1 MKGIKNIQYQSGVG
15 QIFRLEVLTGKYAGI
30 HEIQEP
36 DGFDALDISIDVNE
50 EYYNIDN
57 FILGETSKIKI
68 LEYNDKHTFDIIKG
82 VYDEQGGDGQ
92 IIFRWY
98 VVHNGTEKDILGEGF
113 EINLNK
119 YQLNYENSQRVIE
132 CEIKKREAQNKFYTR
147 EDTTINLFAKKNLD
161 ENQIDP
167 IGSREIVLKAEE
179 EKVETSWWMDGE
191 TDSNRNWFNYM
202 GPRVVDVN
210 VYPVGLRKP
219 IYRLINKPFP
229 LFNLSSEIKQ
239 IGQNFDKYGG
249 HFVAGE
255 DNSEESNSGKNHSG
269 GGNSWI
275 EAPDNSW
282 ISTKKTIV
290 EYVGVPAALKNEQ
303 WPLLNT
309 ELSHTNVTLSISNI
323 NFKARKIVKFDPRY
337 INTIEKAKP
346 LSFHMMAEIEYGGG
360 GINQRHTLHLASSEP
375 LEGTD
380 FGHIQFNNKQ
390 FDLGDIPA
398 GSKVW
403 VYLHFPEGI
412 EQSQFYFG
420 RTDSAITISSSI
432 DKLGRKSR
440 VVSLFDAIDK
450 VAENYSDGQIRLVSN
465 ILSDGGKYAN
475 QYVATGAFLR
485 GVANI
490 FLGEEKINT
499 SFKSLFY
506 EGAAPLLAL
515 GFDVIENRLIVEDID
530 YFFKDVQA
538 YDLTNKDFVQEN
550 LTIENDKDIS
560 YNNLIF
566 GTKKYSTKK
575 KGDIFNF
582 NTKMECSTP
591 IKSVKKKLD
600 KTTGFIIDEYKI
612 QDLLDDTND
621 NTNDNDD
628 DLVLIDTIT
637 GSYVDSGSF
646 PDVVHSDAGG
656 VLTLT
661 ASKSPWDTLPF
672 KVGDKIKIVE
682 GLNVGEYTILAI
694 KSHTLTLDKRVGIEQ
709 GTILTKIEHTLT
721 DVIKNRNATATDGFI
736 SAEGVKNKRTAVN
749 LYHNPK
755 YHMKRWFPLF
765 GGGLSKKTNGENIIV
780 TNYKNNGKIEVEP
793 DTDKIPHLPSEVDVL
808 NENISLERLRKSS
821 RVLFGTENIE
831 VTLTNVSFEEF
842 YNLYNRWRIG
852 EDVYT
857 GEKIP
862 SRGYIDVYIGGET
875 YSIYPFGTEAL
886 QYDKG
891 ANELTI
897 KGKIK
902 NSKWGRKIF
911 DKTFDDTFE

>member
-1 MKGIKNIQYQSGVG
+1 MKGIKNIQYQSGIG
-15 QIFRLEVLTGKYAGI
+15 QIFRLEVLTGKYEGI

-36 DGFDALDISIDVNE
+36 DGFDALDISVDVNE

-68 LEYNDKHTFDIIKG
+68 LEYNDKEAFNIIKG

-92 IIFRWY
+92 ILFRWY
-98 VVHNGTEKDILGEGF
+98 VVHNGVEKDILGEGF

-161 ENQIDP
+161 ENPIQP
-167 IGSREIVLKAEE
+167 IGSQEIVLKAEVSE
-179 EKVETSWWMDGE
+179 LGAFWWMNDYG
-191 TDSNRNWFNYM
+191 DNYDWYNPKKMISNKNLDPWTRY
-202 GPRVVDVN
+202 RKLVSN
-210 VYPVGLRKP
+210 VKYKMPL
-219 IYRLINKPFP
+219 YP
-229 LFNLSSEIKQ
+229 LFPIFNKHEDSKLGEEIPVFGGDWQASLMREEMQDPSWTSEDPRYVYESGEVKY
-239 IGQNFDKYGG
+239 IGQNVLFRTRHD
-249 HFVAGE
+249 
-255 DNSEESNSGKNHSG
+255 
-269 GGNSWI
+269 
-275 EAPDNSW
+275 
-282 ISTKKTIV
+282 
-290 EYVGVPAALKNEQ
+290 L
-303 WPLLNT
+303 
-309 ELSHTNVTLSISNI
+309 TNVVFSISNLH
-323 NFKARKIVKFDPRY
+323 FKARSYTHKKNYNPLYHTDDKAYRENFKHYPFHLVLFIDRPQGGHTIVLKSSKDSD
-337 INTIEKAKP
+337 INN
-346 LSFHMMAEIEYGGG
+346 Y
-360 GINQRHTLHLASSEP
+360 SEMNIVND
-375 LEGTD
+375 EWAIG
-380 FGHIQFNNKQ
+380 
-390 FDLGDIPA
+390 DLPA
-398 GSKVW
+398 GSEVKISIAPQDDIKNKEFIITSKV
-403 VYLHFPEGI
+403 
-412 EQSQFYFG
+412 S
-420 RTDSAITISSSI
+420 RTSLKISSSI
-432 DKLGRKSR
+432 DKLGRKSK

-450 VAENYSDGQIRLVSN
+450 VAENYSDGKIRLKST
-465 ILSDGGKYAN
+465 ILSEGGKYAN
-475 QYVATGAFLR
+475 QYVATGSFLR

-506 EGAAPLLAL
+506 EGASPLLAL
-515 GFDVIENRLIVEDID
+515 GFDVIEDKLIVEDID

-538 YDLTNKDFVQEN
+538 YDLTSKDFVQEN

-628 DLVLIDTIT
+628 DLVLIDTVT

-672 KVGDKIKIVE
+672 KVGEKIKIVE

-694 KSHTLTLDKRVGIEQ
+694 KSHTLTLDKRIGIEQ

-721 DVIKNRNATATDGFI
+721 DVVKNRNATATDGFI

-755 YHMKRWFPLF
+755 YQMKRWFPLF
-765 GGGLSKKTNGENIIV
+765 GGGLSKKPNGENIIV

-793 DTDKIPHLPSEVDVL
+793 DTDKIPYLPSEVDVL
-808 NENISLERLRKSS
+808 NENINLERLRKSS

-831 VTLTNVSFEEF
+831 ITLTNVTFEEF

-852 EDVYT
+852 EDIYT

-862 SRGYIDVYIGGET
+862 SRGYIDVYISGET

-911 DKTFDDTFE
+911 DKTFDQTFE

>member
-15 QIFRLEVLTGKYAGI
+15 QVFRLEVLTGKYEGI

-68 LEYNDKHTFDIIKG
+68 LEYNDKEAFNIIKG

-92 IIFRWY
+92 IIFKWY
-98 VVHNGTEKDILGEGF
+98 VVHNGVEKDILGAGF

-161 ENQIDP
+161 ENPIQP

-179 EKVETSWWMDGE
+179 EEIKTEWWMDDYGE
-191 TDSNRNWFNYM
+191 NYDWYNYKKNIGNKNLDPWFQYQKTVSNIKFIPPKTWVFPKFNRREDSKLGENIPLYGGDWKASITREELQDPAWAAQYPRYM
-202 GPRVVDVN
+202 YEHG
-210 VYPVGLRKP
+210 
-219 IYRLINKPFP
+219 
-229 LFNLSSEIKQ
+229 EITYW
-239 IGQNFDKYGG
+239 GQNTLF
-249 HFVAGE
+249 HTR
-255 DNSEESNSGKNHSG
+255 N
-269 GGNSWI
+269 
-275 EAPDNSW
+275 
-282 ISTKKTIV
+282 
-290 EYVGVPAALKNEQ
+290 
-303 WPLLNT
+303 
-309 ELSHTNVTLSISNI
+309 ELSNVVFSISNLH
-323 NFKARKIVKFDPRY
+323 FKARSYSLKKGYNPLYNEDNKGYRENYKPFSFSIALLIETPHAS
-337 INTIEKAKP
+337 NTIFLKSSIDTDIGNYSEMNIVNEGWAIGDLPANSTVK
-346 LSFHMMAEIEYGGG
+346 I
-360 GINQRHTLHLASSEP
+360 GIMPHNDIRNKEFIITGNKSHTSL
-375 LEGTD
+375 
-380 FGHIQFNNKQ
+380 
-390 FDLGDIPA
+390 
-398 GSKVW
+398 KV
-403 VYLHFPEGI
+403 
-412 EQSQFYFG
+412 
-420 RTDSAITISSSI
+420 TSSI
-432 DKLGRKSR
+432 DKLGRKSK

-450 VAENYSDGQIRLVSN
+450 VAENYSDGKIRLVSN
-465 ILSDGGKYAN
+465 ILSEGGKYAN
-475 QYVATGAFLR
+475 QYVATGSFLR

-490 FLGEEKINT
+490 FLGENKINT

-506 EGAAPLLAL
+506 EGASPLLAL
-515 GFDVIENRLIVEDID
+515 GFDVIENQLIVEDID

-538 YDLTNKDFVQEN
+538 YDLTSKDFVQEN

-682 GLNVGEYTILAI
+682 GLNVGEHTILAI

-755 YHMKRWFPLF
+755 YQMKRWFPLF
-765 GGGLSKKTNGENIIV
+765 GGGLSKKPNGENIIV

-793 DTDKIPHLPSEVDVL
+793 DTDKIPYLPSEVDVL
-808 NENISLERLRKSS
+808 NENINLERLRKSS

-831 VTLTNVSFEEF
+831 ITLTNVTFEEF

-852 EDVYT
+852 EDIYT

-862 SRGYIDVYIGGET
+862 SRGYIDVYISGET

>member
-1 MKGIKNIQYQSGVG
+1 MKEIKNIQYQSGIG
-15 QIFRLEVLTGKYAGI
+15 QVFRLEVLSGKFAGT

-50 EYYNIDN
+50 TYYNIDN

-68 LEYNDKHTFDIIKG
+68 LEYNDKEAFNIIKG

-92 IIFRWY
+92 IIFKWY
-98 VVHNGTEKDILGEGF
+98 VVHNGVEKDILGNGF

-161 ENQIDP
+161 ENPIQP

-179 EKVETSWWMDGE
+179 EKVKTEWWMDDYGE
-191 TDSNRNWFNYM
+191 NYDWYNYKKSIGNKNLDPWFQYQKIVSNIKFIPPKTWVFPKFNRSKDSKLGENIPLYGGDWEANITREELQDPAWAAQYPRYM
-202 GPRVVDVN
+202 YEHG
-210 VYPVGLRKP
+210 
-219 IYRLINKPFP
+219 
-229 LFNLSSEIKQ
+229 EITYW
-239 IGQNFDKYGG
+239 GQNTLF
-249 HFVAGE
+249 HTR
-255 DNSEESNSGKNHSG
+255 N
-269 GGNSWI
+269 
-275 EAPDNSW
+275 
-282 ISTKKTIV
+282 
-290 EYVGVPAALKNEQ
+290 
-303 WPLLNT
+303 
-309 ELSHTNVTLSISNI
+309 ELSNVVFSISNLH
-323 NFKARKIVKFDPRY
+323 FKARSYSLKKGYNPLYSEDNKGYRENYKPFSFSIALLIETPHGS
-337 INTIEKAKP
+337 NTIFLKSSRDTDIGNYSEMNIVNEGWAIGDLPANSTVK
-346 LSFHMMAEIEYGGG
+346 I
-360 GINQRHTLHLASSEP
+360 GIMPHSDIRNKEFIITGKVSHTSL
-375 LEGTD
+375 
-380 FGHIQFNNKQ
+380 K
-390 FDLGDIPA
+390 
-398 GSKVW
+398 
-403 VYLHFPEGI
+403 
-412 EQSQFYFG
+412 
-420 RTDSAITISSSI
+420 ISSSI
-432 DKLGRKSR
+432 DKLGRKSK

-450 VAENYSDGQIRLVSN
+450 VAENYSDGQIRLTSN
-465 ILSDGGKYAN
+465 LLSDGGKYAN

-490 FLGEEKINT
+490 FLGENKINT

-515 GFDVIENRLIVEDID
+515 GFDVIENKLIVEDID

-538 YDLTNKDFVQEN
+538 YDLTSKDFVQEN

-637 GSYVDSGSF
+637 GSYVDTGSY
-646 PDVVHSDAGG
+646 PDIIHSDSGG

-672 KVGDKIKIVE
+672 RVGEKIKIVE

-694 KSHTLTLDKRVGIEQ
+694 RSHTLTLDKRTGIEQ

-765 GGGLSKKTNGENIIV
+765 GGGLSKKPNGENIIV

-793 DTDKIPHLPSEVDVL
+793 DTNKIPHLPSEVDVL
-808 NENISLERLRKSS
+808 NENINLERLRRSN

-831 VTLTNVSFEEF
+831 VTLTNITFEEF

-852 EDVYT
+852 EDIYT

-862 SRGYIDVYIGGET
+862 SRGYIDVYINGET

>member
-1 MKGIKNIQYQSGVG
+1 MKGIKNIQYQSGIG
-15 QIFRLEVLTGKYAGI
+15 QIFRLEVLTGKYEGI

-68 LEYNDKHTFDIIKG
+68 LEYNDKEAFNIIKG

-98 VVHNGTEKDILGEGF
+98 VVHNGVEKDILGAGF

-161 ENQIDP
+161 ENPIQP
-167 IGSREIVLKAEE
+167 IGSREIVLKAED
-179 EKVETSWWMDGE
+179 EKVKTIWWMEGE
-191 TDSNRNWFNYM
+191 IDPNRNWFNYL

-210 VYPVGLRKP
+210 VRPVGLGKP
-219 IYRLINKPFP
+219 IYKIPERPFP
-229 LFNLSSEIKQ
+229 MFNIKADTKQ

-249 HFVAGE
+249 YFVAGE
-255 DNSEESNSGKNHSG
+255 IK
-269 GGNSWI
+269 GN
-275 EAPDNSW
+275 DYDVDTSW
-282 ISTKKTIV
+282 ISVKKTFV
-290 EYVGVPAALKNEQ
+290 AYTGAPMTSKEE

-337 INTIEKAKP
+337 FNEIEKAKP
-346 LSFHMMAEIEYGGG
+346 LTFHMMAEIEYGGG

-375 LEGTD
+375 LDGTD
-380 FGHIQFNNKQ
+380 FGQIYFKNKE

-403 VYLHFPEGI
+403 VYLRFPEGI

-420 RTDSAITISSSI
+420 DTQSSITISSSI
-432 DKLGRKSR
+432 DKLGRKSK

-450 VAENYSDGQIRLVSN
+450 VAENYSDGKIRLVSN
-465 ILSDGGKYAN
+465 ILSEGGKYAN

-490 FLGEEKINT
+490 FLGENKINT

-515 GFDVIENRLIVEDID
+515 GFDVIENQLIVEDID

-538 YDLTNKDFVQEN
+538 YDLTSKDFVQEN

-637 GSYVDSGSF
+637 GSYVDTGSY
-646 PDVVHSDAGG
+646 PDVIHSDSGG

-672 KVGDKIKIVE
+672 RVGEKIKIVE

-694 KSHTLTLDKRVGIEQ
+694 RSHTLTLDKRAWIEQ

-765 GGGLSKKTNGENIIV
+765 GGGLSKKPNGENIIV

-793 DTDKIPHLPSEVDVL
+793 DTDKIPYLPKEKDIL
-808 NENISLERLRKSS
+808 NENINLERLRRSS
-821 RVLFGTENIE
+821 RVLFRTENIE
-831 VTLTNVSFEEF
+831 VTLTNVTFEEF

-852 EDVYT
+852 EDIYT

-911 DKTFDDTFE
+911 DKTFDQTFE

>member
-1 MKGIKNIQYQSGVG
+1 MKGIKNIQYQSGIG
-15 QIFRLEVLTGKYAGI
+15 QVFRLEVLLGKFAGT

-36 DGFDALDISIDVNE
+36 DGFDTLDINIDVNE
-50 EYYNIDN
+50 TYYNIDN

-68 LEYNDKHTFDIIKG
+68 LEYNDKRTFDIIKG

-92 IIFRWY
+92 IIFKWFIVR
-98 VVHNGTEKDILGEGF
+98 NGVEKDILGNGF

-147 EDTTINLFAKKNLD
+147 EDTTINLFATKNLD

-179 EKVETSWWMDGE
+179 EKVKTEWWMDDYGE
-191 TDSNRNWFNYM
+191 NYDWYNYKKSIGNKNLDPWFQYQKIVSNIKFIPPKTWVFPKFNRSKDSKLGENIPLYGGNWEANITREELQDPAWAAQYPRYM
-202 GPRVVDVN
+202 YEHGEITYWGQN
-210 VYPVGLRKP
+210 T
-219 IYRLINKPFP
+219 
-229 LFNLSSEIKQ
+229 LFNTR
-239 IGQNFDKYGG
+239 N
-249 HFVAGE
+249 
-255 DNSEESNSGKNHSG
+255 
-269 GGNSWI
+269 
-275 EAPDNSW
+275 
-282 ISTKKTIV
+282 
-290 EYVGVPAALKNEQ
+290 
-303 WPLLNT
+303 
-309 ELSHTNVTLSISNI
+309 ELSNVVFSISNLH
-323 NFKARKIVKFDPRY
+323 FKARSYSIKKGYNPLYNGDNKGYRENYKPFSFSIALLIETPHGS
-337 INTIEKAKP
+337 NTIFLKSSRDTDIGNYSEMNIVNEGWAIGDLPANSTVK
-346 LSFHMMAEIEYGGG
+346 I
-360 GINQRHTLHLASSEP
+360 GIMPHSDIRNKEFIITGKVSHTSL
-375 LEGTD
+375 
-380 FGHIQFNNKQ
+380 K
-390 FDLGDIPA
+390 
-398 GSKVW
+398 
-403 VYLHFPEGI
+403 
-412 EQSQFYFG
+412 
-420 RTDSAITISSSI
+420 ISSSI

-450 VAENYSDGQIRLVSN
+450 VAENYSDGQIRLTSN

-490 FLGEEKINT
+490 FLGENKINT

-515 GFDVIENRLIVEDID
+515 GFDVIENKLIVEDID

-538 YDLTNKDFVQEN
+538 YDLTSKDFVQEN

-628 DLVLIDTIT
+628 DLVLIDTII
-637 GSYVDSGSF
+637 GSYVDTGSY
-646 PDVVHSDAGG
+646 PDIIHSDSGG

-672 KVGDKIKIVE
+672 RVGEKIKIVE

-694 KSHTLTLDKRVGIEQ
+694 RSHTLTLDKRTGIEQ

-755 YHMKRWFPLF
+755 YQMKRWFPLF
-765 GGGLSKKTNGENIIV
+765 GGGLSKKTNSENIIV

-793 DTDKIPHLPSEVDVL
+793 DTNKIPHLPSEVDVL
-808 NENISLERLRKSS
+808 NENISLQRLRRSS

-831 VTLTNVSFEEF
+831 VTLIDVTFEEF

-852 EDVYT
+852 EDIYT

-862 SRGYIDVYIGGET
+862 SRGYIDVYINGET

>member
-15 QIFRLEVLTGKYAGI
+15 QIFRLEVLTGKYEGI

-68 LEYNDKHTFDIIKG
+68 LEYNDKEAFNIIKG

-98 VVHNGTEKDILGEGF
+98 VVHNGTEKDILGDGF

-119 YQLNYENSQRVIE
+119 YQLNYESSQRVIE

-161 ENQIDP
+161 ENQIEP

-179 EKVETSWWMDGE
+179 EKIETAWWMDDYGE
-191 TDSNRNWFNYM
+191 NYDWYNYKKNIGNKNLDPWFQYQKIVSNIKFIPPKTWVFPKFNRSEDSKLGENIPLYGGDWKASITREELQDPAWAAQYPRYM
-202 GPRVVDVN
+202 YEHG
-210 VYPVGLRKP
+210 
-219 IYRLINKPFP
+219 
-229 LFNLSSEIKQ
+229 EITYW
-239 IGQNFDKYGG
+239 GQNTLF
-249 HFVAGE
+249 HTR
-255 DNSEESNSGKNHSG
+255 N
-269 GGNSWI
+269 
-275 EAPDNSW
+275 
-282 ISTKKTIV
+282 
-290 EYVGVPAALKNEQ
+290 
-303 WPLLNT
+303 
-309 ELSHTNVTLSISNI
+309 ELSNVVFSISNLH
-323 NFKARKIVKFDPRY
+323 FKARSYSLKKGYNPLYNEDNKRY
-337 INTIEKAKP
+337 RENYKPFSFSIALLIETPHASNTIFLKSSIDTDIGNYSEMNIVNEGWAIGDLPANSTVK
-346 LSFHMMAEIEYGGG
+346 I
-360 GINQRHTLHLASSEP
+360 GIMPHSDIRNKEFIITGKVSHTSL
-375 LEGTD
+375 
-380 FGHIQFNNKQ
+380 K
-390 FDLGDIPA
+390 
-398 GSKVW
+398 
-403 VYLHFPEGI
+403 
-412 EQSQFYFG
+412 
-420 RTDSAITISSSI
+420 ISSSI
-432 DKLGRKSR
+432 DKLGRKSK

-450 VAENYSDGQIRLVSN
+450 VAENYSDGQIRLKSA
-465 ILSDGGKYAN
+465 ILSEGGKYAN

-490 FLGEEKINT
+490 FLGENKINT

-515 GFDVIENRLIVEDID
+515 GFDVIENKLIVEDID

-538 YDLTNKDFVQEN
+538 YDLTSKDFVQEN

-628 DLVLIDTIT
+628 DLVLIDTVT

-672 KVGDKIKIVE
+672 KVGEKIKIVE

-765 GGGLSKKTNGENIIV
+765 GGGLSKKPNGENIIV

-793 DTDKIPHLPSEVDVL
+793 DTDKIPYLPKEKDIL
-808 NENISLERLRKSS
+808 NENINLERLRKSS

-831 VTLTNVSFEEF
+831 ITLTNVSFEEF

-852 EDVYT
+852 EDIYT

-862 SRGYIDVYIGGET
+862 SRGYIDVYINGET

>member
-15 QIFRLEVLTGKYAGI
+15 QIFRLEVQTGKYAGI

-68 LEYNDKHTFDIIKG
+68 LEYSDKEAFNIIKG

-98 VVHNGTEKDILGEGF
+98 VVHNGVEKDILGAGF

-161 ENQIDP
+161 ENPIQP

-179 EKVETSWWMDGE
+179 EEIKTEWWMDDYGE
-191 TDSNRNWFNYM
+191 NYDWYNYKKNIGNKNLDPWFQYQKTVSNIKFIPPKTWVFPKFNRSEDSKLGENIPLYGGDWKASITREELQDPAWAAQYPRYM
-202 GPRVVDVN
+202 YEHG
-210 VYPVGLRKP
+210 
-219 IYRLINKPFP
+219 
-229 LFNLSSEIKQ
+229 EITYW
-239 IGQNFDKYGG
+239 GQNTLF
-249 HFVAGE
+249 HTR
-255 DNSEESNSGKNHSG
+255 N
-269 GGNSWI
+269 
-275 EAPDNSW
+275 
-282 ISTKKTIV
+282 
-290 EYVGVPAALKNEQ
+290 
-303 WPLLNT
+303 
-309 ELSHTNVTLSISNI
+309 ELSNVVFSISNLH
-323 NFKARKIVKFDPRY
+323 FKARSYSLKKGYNPLYNEDNKGYRENYKPFSFSIALLIETPHVSTTFFLKSSRDTDIGNYSEMNIVNEGWAIGDLPANSTVKI
-337 INTIEKAKP
+337 
-346 LSFHMMAEIEYGGG
+346 
-360 GINQRHTLHLASSEP
+360 GIMPHNDIRNKEFIITGNKSHTSL
-375 LEGTD
+375 
-380 FGHIQFNNKQ
+380 
-390 FDLGDIPA
+390 
-398 GSKVW
+398 KV
-403 VYLHFPEGI
+403 
-412 EQSQFYFG
+412 
-420 RTDSAITISSSI
+420 TSSI
-432 DKLGRKSR
+432 DKLGRKSK

-450 VAENYSDGQIRLVSN
+450 VAENYSDGKIRLVSN
-465 ILSDGGKYAN
+465 ILSEGGKYAN
-475 QYVATGAFLR
+475 QYVATGSFLR

-490 FLGEEKINT
+490 FLGENKINT

-506 EGAAPLLAL
+506 EGASPLLAL
-515 GFDVIENRLIVEDID
+515 GFDVIENQLIVEDID

-538 YDLTNKDFVQEN
+538 YDLTSKDFVQEN

-600 KTTGFIIDEYKI
+600 KTTSFIIDEYKI

-637 GSYVDSGSF
+637 GSYIDSGSF

-694 KSHTLTLDKRVGIEQ
+694 KSHTLTLDKRTGIEQ

-765 GGGLSKKTNGENIIV
+765 GGGLSKKPNGENIIV

-793 DTDKIPHLPSEVDVL
+793 DTDKIPYLPSEVDVL
-808 NENISLERLRKSS
+808 NENINLERLRKSS

-831 VTLTNVSFEEF
+831 VTLTNVTFEEF

-852 EDVYT
+852 EDIYT

-862 SRGYIDVYIGGET
+862 SRGYIDVYISGET

>member
-15 QIFRLEVLTGKYAGI
+15 QVFRLEVLSGKYAGT

-50 EYYNIDN
+50 TYYNIDN

-68 LEYNDKHTFDIIKG
+68 LEYNDKEAFNIIKG

-92 IIFRWY
+92 IIFKWY
-98 VVHNGTEKDILGEGF
+98 VVHNGMEKDILGNSF

-147 EDTTINLFAKKNLD
+147 EDTTINLFATKNLD

-167 IGSREIVLKAEE
+167 IGSREIVLKAEVSELYSFWRMNDYGENYDWYNYKKSIENKNLDPWFQYQKIVSNIKFIPPKTWVFPKFNRSKDSKLGENIPLYGGDWEANITRE
-179 EKVETSWWMDGE
+179 ELQDPAWAAQYPRYMYEHGE
-191 TDSNRNWFNYM
+191 ITYW
-202 GPRVVDVN
+202 
-210 VYPVGLRKP
+210 
-219 IYRLINKPFP
+219 
-229 LFNLSSEIKQ
+229 
-239 IGQNFDKYGG
+239 GQNTLF
-249 HFVAGE
+249 HTR
-255 DNSEESNSGKNHSG
+255 N
-269 GGNSWI
+269 
-275 EAPDNSW
+275 
-282 ISTKKTIV
+282 
-290 EYVGVPAALKNEQ
+290 
-303 WPLLNT
+303 
-309 ELSHTNVTLSISNI
+309 ELSNVVFSISNLH
-323 NFKARKIVKFDPRY
+323 FKARSYSIKKGYNPLYNGDNKGYRENYKPFSFSIALLIETPHGS
-337 INTIEKAKP
+337 NTIFLKSSRDTDIGNYSEMNIVNEGWAIGDLPANSTVK
-346 LSFHMMAEIEYGGG
+346 I
-360 GINQRHTLHLASSEP
+360 GIMPHNDIRNKEFIITGKVSHTSL
-375 LEGTD
+375 
-380 FGHIQFNNKQ
+380 K
-390 FDLGDIPA
+390 
-398 GSKVW
+398 
-403 VYLHFPEGI
+403 
-412 EQSQFYFG
+412 
-420 RTDSAITISSSI
+420 ISSSI
-432 DKLGRKSR
+432 DKLGRKSK

-450 VAENYSDGQIRLVSN
+450 VAENYSDGQIRLTSN

-490 FLGEEKINT
+490 FLGENKINT

-515 GFDVIENRLIVEDID
+515 GFDVIENKLIVEDID

-538 YDLTNKDFVQEN
+538 YDLTSKDFVQEN
-550 LTIENDKDIS
+550 LTIENNKDIS

-628 DLVLIDTIT
+628 DLVLIDTII
-637 GSYVDSGSF
+637 GSYVDTGSY
-646 PDVVHSDAGG
+646 PDIIHSDSGG

-672 KVGDKIKIVE
+672 RVGEKIKIVE

-694 KSHTLTLDKRVGIEQ
+694 RSHTLTLDKRTGIEQ

-755 YHMKRWFPLF
+755 YQMKRWFPLF
-765 GGGLSKKTNGENIIV
+765 GGGLSKKTNSENIIV

-793 DTDKIPHLPSEVDVL
+793 DTNKIPHLPSEVDVL
-808 NENISLERLRKSS
+808 NENINLERLRRSS

-831 VTLTNVSFEEF
+831 VTLIDVTFEEF

-852 EDVYT
+852 EDIYT

-862 SRGYIDVYIGGET
+862 SRGYIDVYINGET

>member
-1 MKGIKNIQYQSGVG
+1 MRVST
-15 QIFRLEVLTGKYAGI
+15 R
-30 HEIQEP
+30 
-36 DGFDALDISIDVNE
+36 
-50 EYYNIDN
+50 
-57 FILGETSKIKI
+57 
-68 LEYNDKHTFDIIKG
+68 
-82 VYDEQGGDGQ
+82 
-92 IIFRWY
+92 Y
-98 VVHNGTEKDILGEGF
+98 VVHNGVEKDILGNGF

-161 ENQIDP
+161 ENTIQP

-179 EKVETSWWMDGE
+179 EKVKTIWWMEGE
-191 TDSNRNWFNYM
+191 IDPNRNWFNYL

-210 VYPVGLRKP
+210 VRPVGVGKP
-219 IYRLINKPFP
+219 IYKMPERPFP
-229 LFNLSSEIKQ
+229 MFNIKADTRQ

-249 HFVAGE
+249 YFVAGE
-255 DNSEESNSGKNHSG
+255 IK
-269 GGNSWI
+269 GNDYDVDTSWI
-275 EAPDNSW
+275 T
-282 ISTKKTIV
+282 TKKTIV
-290 EYVGVPAALKNEQ
+290 EYVGVPMASKEE

-337 INTIEKAKP
+337 FNEIEKAKP
-346 LSFHMMAEIEYGGG
+346 LPFHMMAEIEYGGG
-360 GINQRHTLHLASSEP
+360 GLHQRHIRHLASSEP

-380 FGHIQFNNKQ
+380 FGHIQFNNKE

-403 VYLHFPEGI
+403 IYLHFPEGI

-420 RTDSAITISSSI
+420 RTDSSITISSSI

-490 FLGEEKINT
+490 FLGENKINT

-515 GFDVIENRLIVEDID
+515 GFDVIENKLIVEDID
-530 YFFKDVQA
+530 YFFKDFQA
-538 YDLTNKDFVQEN
+538 YDLTSKDFVQEN

-637 GSYVDSGSF
+637 GSYVDSGSY
-646 PDVVHSDAGG
+646 PDVTHSDSGG

-672 KVGDKIKIVE
+672 RVGEKIKIVE
-682 GLNVGEYTILAI
+682 GLNVGEYMILAI
-694 KSHTLTLDKRVGIEQ
+694 RSHTLTLDKRAGIEQ

-765 GGGLSKKTNGENIIV
+765 GGGLSKKPNGENIIV

-793 DTDKIPHLPSEVDVL
+793 DTDKIPHLPKEKDVL
-808 NENISLERLRKSS
+808 NENINLERLRRSS

-831 VTLTNVSFEEF
+831 VTLTNVTFEEF

-852 EDVYT
+852 EDIYT

-862 SRGYIDVYIGGET
+862 SRGYIDVYINGET

>member
-1 MKGIKNIQYQSGVG
+1 MKGIKNIQYQSGIG
-15 QIFRLEVLTGKYAGI
+15 QVFRLEVLTGKFAGT

-50 EYYNIDN
+50 TYYNIDN

-68 LEYNDKHTFDIIKG
+68 LEYNDKEAFNIIKG

-92 IIFRWY
+92 IIFKWFIVR
-98 VVHNGTEKDILGEGF
+98 NGVEKDILGNGF

-119 YQLNYENSQRVIE
+119 YQLTYESSQRVIE

-147 EDTTINLFAKKNLD
+147 EDTTINLFATNNLD

-179 EKVETSWWMDGE
+179 EKIETAWWMNDYGE
-191 TDSNRNWFNYM
+191 NYDWYNYKKSIGNKNLDPWFQYQKIVSNIKFIPPKTWVFPKFNRSEDSKLGENIPLYGGDWKASITREELQDPAWAAQYPRYM
-202 GPRVVDVN
+202 YEHG
-210 VYPVGLRKP
+210 
-219 IYRLINKPFP
+219 
-229 LFNLSSEIKQ
+229 EITYW
-239 IGQNFDKYGG
+239 GQNTLF
-249 HFVAGE
+249 HTR
-255 DNSEESNSGKNHSG
+255 N
-269 GGNSWI
+269 
-275 EAPDNSW
+275 
-282 ISTKKTIV
+282 
-290 EYVGVPAALKNEQ
+290 
-303 WPLLNT
+303 
-309 ELSHTNVTLSISNI
+309 ELSNVVFSISNLH
-323 NFKARKIVKFDPRY
+323 FKARSYSLKKGYNPLYNGDNKGYRENYKPFSFSIALLIETPHGS
-337 INTIEKAKP
+337 NTIFLKSSRDTDIGNYSEMNIVNEGWAIGDLPANSTVK
-346 LSFHMMAEIEYGGG
+346 I
-360 GINQRHTLHLASSEP
+360 GIMPHSDIRNKEFIITGKVSHTSL
-375 LEGTD
+375 
-380 FGHIQFNNKQ
+380 K
-390 FDLGDIPA
+390 
-398 GSKVW
+398 
-403 VYLHFPEGI
+403 
-412 EQSQFYFG
+412 
-420 RTDSAITISSSI
+420 ISSSI

-515 GFDVIENRLIVEDID
+515 GFDVIENKLIVEDID

-538 YDLTNKDFVQEN
+538 YDLTSKDFVQEN

-637 GSYVDSGSF
+637 GSYVDTGSY
-646 PDVVHSDAGG
+646 PDIIHSDSGG

-672 KVGDKIKIVE
+672 RVGEKIKIVE

-694 KSHTLTLDKRVGIEQ
+694 KSHTLTLDKRTGIEQ
-709 GTILTKIEHTLT
+709 GTILTKIEHALT

-755 YHMKRWFPLF
+755 YQMKRWFPLF
-765 GGGLSKKTNGENIIV
+765 GGGLSKKTNSENIIV

-808 NENISLERLRKSS
+808 NENINLQRLRRSS

-831 VTLTNVSFEEF
+831 VTLTNVTFEEF

-852 EDVYT
+852 EDIYT

-911 DKTFDDTFE
+911 DKTFDQTFE

>member
-15 QIFRLEVLTGKYAGI
+15 QIFRLEVLTGKYEGI

-68 LEYNDKHTFDIIKG
+68 LEYNDKRTFDIIKG

-92 IIFRWY
+92 IIFKWY
-98 VVHNGTEKDILGEGF
+98 VVHNGVEKDILGAGF

-161 ENQIDP
+161 ENPIQP

-179 EKVETSWWMDGE
+179 EEIKTEWWMDDYGE
-191 TDSNRNWFNYM
+191 NYDWYNYKKNIGNKNLDPWFQYQKTVSNIKFIPPKTWVFPKFNRREDSKLGENIPLYGGDWKASITREELQDPAWAAQYPRYM
-202 GPRVVDVN
+202 YEHG
-210 VYPVGLRKP
+210 
-219 IYRLINKPFP
+219 
-229 LFNLSSEIKQ
+229 EITYW
-239 IGQNFDKYGG
+239 GQNTLF
-249 HFVAGE
+249 HTR
-255 DNSEESNSGKNHSG
+255 N
-269 GGNSWI
+269 
-275 EAPDNSW
+275 
-282 ISTKKTIV
+282 
-290 EYVGVPAALKNEQ
+290 
-303 WPLLNT
+303 
-309 ELSHTNVTLSISNI
+309 ELSNVVFSISNLH
-323 NFKARKIVKFDPRY
+323 FKARSYSLKKGYNPLYNEDNKGYRENYKPFSFSIALLIETPHAS
-337 INTIEKAKP
+337 NTIFLKSSIDTDIGNYSEMNIVNEGWAIGDLPANSTVK
-346 LSFHMMAEIEYGGG
+346 I
-360 GINQRHTLHLASSEP
+360 GIMPHNDIRNKEFIITGKVSHTSL
-375 LEGTD
+375 
-380 FGHIQFNNKQ
+380 K
-390 FDLGDIPA
+390 
-398 GSKVW
+398 
-403 VYLHFPEGI
+403 
-412 EQSQFYFG
+412 
-420 RTDSAITISSSI
+420 ISSSI
-432 DKLGRKSR
+432 DKLGRKSK

-450 VAENYSDGQIRLVSN
+450 VAENYSDGQIRLTSN
-465 ILSDGGKYAN
+465 ILSEGGKYAN

-490 FLGEEKINT
+490 FLGENKINT

-515 GFDVIENRLIVEDID
+515 GFDVIENQLIVEDID

-538 YDLTNKDFVQEN
+538 YDLTSKDFVQEN

-600 KTTGFIIDEYKI
+600 KTTSFIIDEYKI

-637 GSYVDSGSF
+637 GSYIDSGSF

-694 KSHTLTLDKRVGIEQ
+694 KSHTLTLDKRTGIEQ

-765 GGGLSKKTNGENIIV
+765 GGGLSKKPNGENIIV

-793 DTDKIPHLPSEVDVL
+793 DTDKIPYLPSEVDVL
-808 NENISLERLRKSS
+808 NENINLERLRKSS

-831 VTLTNVSFEEF
+831 VTLTNVTFEEF

-852 EDVYT
+852 EDIYT

-862 SRGYIDVYIGGET
+862 SRGYIDVYISGET

>member
-15 QIFRLEVLTGKYAGI
+15 QIFRLEVLTGKYKGI

-68 LEYNDKHTFDIIKG
+68 LEYNDKEAFNIIKG

-92 IIFRWY
+92 IIFKWY
-98 VVHNGTEKDILGEGF
+98 VVHNGVEKDILGNGF

-119 YQLNYENSQRVIE
+119 YQLNYESSQRVIE

-161 ENQIDP
+161 ENTIQP
-167 IGSREIVLKAEE
+167 IGSREIVLKAEVSELYSFWRMDDYGENYDWYNYKKSIGNKNLDPWFQYQKIVSNIKFIPPKTWVFPKFNRSEDSKLGENIPLYGGDWKASITRE
-179 EKVETSWWMDGE
+179 ELQDPAWAAQYPRYMYEHGE
-191 TDSNRNWFNYM
+191 ITYW
-202 GPRVVDVN
+202 
-210 VYPVGLRKP
+210 
-219 IYRLINKPFP
+219 
-229 LFNLSSEIKQ
+229 
-239 IGQNFDKYGG
+239 GQNTLF
-249 HFVAGE
+249 HTR
-255 DNSEESNSGKNHSG
+255 N
-269 GGNSWI
+269 
-275 EAPDNSW
+275 
-282 ISTKKTIV
+282 
-290 EYVGVPAALKNEQ
+290 
-303 WPLLNT
+303 
-309 ELSHTNVTLSISNI
+309 ELSNVVFSISNLH
-323 NFKARKIVKFDPRY
+323 FKARSYSLKKGYNPLYNGDNKRY
-337 INTIEKAKP
+337 REKYKPFSFSIALLIETPHDSITMFLK
-346 LSFHMMAEIEYGGG
+346 
-360 GINQRHTLHLASSEP
+360 SSEDTDVGNYSEMNIVN
-375 LEGTD
+375 EGWAI
-380 FGHIQFNNKQ
+380 G
-390 FDLGDIPA
+390 DLPANSTVKIGIMPDNDIRDKEFIIT
-398 GSKVW
+398 GKVSHTS
-403 VYLHFPEGI
+403 LK
-412 EQSQFYFG
+412 
-420 RTDSAITISSSI
+420 ISSSI
-432 DKLGRKSR
+432 DKLGRKSK

-450 VAENYSDGQIRLVSN
+450 VAENYSDGKIRLKST
-465 ILSDGGKYAN
+465 ILSEGGKYAN
-475 QYVATGAFLR
+475 QYVATGSFLR

-515 GFDVIENRLIVEDID
+515 GFDVIEDKLIVEDID

-538 YDLTNKDFVQEN
+538 YDLTGKDFVQEN

-637 GSYVDSGSF
+637 GSYVDTGSF
-646 PDVVHSDAGG
+646 PDIIHSDAGG

-672 KVGDKIKIVE
+672 KVGEKIKIVE

-694 KSHTLTLDKRVGIEQ
+694 KSHTLTLDKRAGIEQ

-721 DVIKNRNATATDGFI
+721 DVVKNRNATATDGFI

-765 GGGLSKKTNGENIIV
+765 GGGLSKKPNGENIIV

-793 DTDKIPHLPSEVDVL
+793 DTDKIPYLPKEKDVL
-808 NENISLERLRKSS
+808 NENINLERLRKSS

-852 EDVYT
+852 EDIYT

-862 SRGYIDVYIGGET
+862 SRGYIDVYISGET

>member
-1 MKGIKNIQYQSGVG
+1 MKGIKNIQYQSGIG
-15 QIFRLEVLTGKYAGI
+15 QVFRLEVLTGKYEGI

-36 DGFDALDISIDVNE
+36 DGFDSLDISIDVNE

-68 LEYNDKHTFDIIKG
+68 LEYNDKRTFDIIKG

-98 VVHNGTEKDILGEGF
+98 VVHNGVEKDILGTGF

-119 YQLNYENSQRVIE
+119 YQLNYESSQRVIE

-161 ENQIDP
+161 ENPIQP
-167 IGSREIVLKAEE
+167 IGSREIILKAEE
-179 EKVETSWWMDGE
+179 EKIKTSWWMNEYEKDE
-191 TDSNRNWFNYM
+191 DWFQFNGWMKHYHS
-202 GPRVVDVN
+202 VQ
-210 VYPVGLRKP
+210 
-219 IYRLINKPFP
+219 RLVKYHMPKRPFP
-229 LFNLSSEIKQ
+229 VFRLSSETRQ
-239 IGQNFDKYGG
+239 IGQFYNEYGG
-249 HFVAGE
+249 WFE
-255 DNSEESNSGKNHSG
+255 F
-269 GGNSWI
+269 
-275 EAPDNSW
+275 
-282 ISTKKTIV
+282 
-290 EYVGVPAALKNEQ
+290 ALGTLPKHRHLLSLYNVVYNTYYDV
-303 WPLLNT
+303 PLLTTNSN
-309 ELSHTNVTLSISNI
+309 LANVTLSISNI
-323 NFKARKIVKFDPRY
+323 RFKARQVWDYDIFDPHNLAELRVK
-337 INTIEKAKP
+337 KAVP
-346 LSFHMMAEIEYGGG
+346 LTFHLVAEIEYGGG

-380 FGHIQFNNKQ
+380 FGHIYFDNKE
-390 FDLGDIPA
+390 FDLGYIPA

-403 VYLHFPEGI
+403 VYLHFPNGI
-412 EQSQFYFG
+412 EWSQFYFDETHG
-420 RTDSAITISSSI
+420 SITISSSI
-432 DKLGRKSR
+432 DKLGRKSK
-440 VVSLFDAIDK
+440 VVSLFDTIDK
-450 VAENYSDGQIRLVSN
+450 VAENYSDGKIRLVSN
-465 ILSDGGKYAN
+465 ILSEGGKYAN

-515 GFDVIENRLIVEDID
+515 GFDVIENQLIVEDID

-538 YDLTNKDFVQEN
+538 YDLTGKDFVQEN

-637 GSYVDSGSF
+637 GSYVDTGSY
-646 PDVVHSDAGG
+646 PDIIHSDSGG

-672 KVGDKIKIVE
+672 RVGDKIKIVE

-694 KSHTLTLDKRVGIEQ
+694 KSHTLTLDKRAGIEQ

-721 DVIKNRNATATDGFI
+721 DVVKNRNATATDGFI

-765 GGGLSKKTNGENIIV
+765 GGGLSKKPNGENIIV

-793 DTDKIPHLPSEVDVL
+793 DTDKIPYLPKEKDVL
-808 NENISLERLRKSS
+808 NENINLERLRRSS

-831 VTLTNVSFEEF
+831 VTLTNVTFEEF

-852 EDVYT
+852 EDIYT

-862 SRGYIDVYIGGET
+862 SRGYIDVYISGET

-911 DKTFDDTFE
+911 DKTFDQTFE

>member
-1 MKGIKNIQYQSGVG
+1 MKGIKNIQYQSGIG
-15 QIFRLEVLTGKYAGI
+15 QIFRLEVLTGKYEGI

-68 LEYNDKHTFDIIKG
+68 LEYNDKEAFNIIKG

-92 IIFRWY
+92 ILFRWY

-161 ENQIDP
+161 ENQIEP

-179 EKVETSWWMDGE
+179 EEIKTEWWMDDYGE
-191 TDSNRNWFNYM
+191 NYDWYNYKKNIGNKNLDPWFQYQKTVSNIKFIPPKTWVFPKFNRREDSKLGENIPLYGGDWKASITREELQDPAWAAQYPRYM
-202 GPRVVDVN
+202 YEHG
-210 VYPVGLRKP
+210 
-219 IYRLINKPFP
+219 
-229 LFNLSSEIKQ
+229 EITYW
-239 IGQNFDKYGG
+239 GQNTLF
-249 HFVAGE
+249 HTR
-255 DNSEESNSGKNHSG
+255 N
-269 GGNSWI
+269 
-275 EAPDNSW
+275 
-282 ISTKKTIV
+282 
-290 EYVGVPAALKNEQ
+290 
-303 WPLLNT
+303 
-309 ELSHTNVTLSISNI
+309 ELSNVVFSISNLH
-323 NFKARKIVKFDPRY
+323 FKARSYSLKKGYNPLYNEDNKGYRENYKPFSFSIALLIETPHAS
-337 INTIEKAKP
+337 NTIFLKSSIDTDIGNYSEMNIVNEGWAIGDLPANSTVK
-346 LSFHMMAEIEYGGG
+346 I
-360 GINQRHTLHLASSEP
+360 GIMPHNDIRNKEFIITGKVSHTSL
-375 LEGTD
+375 
-380 FGHIQFNNKQ
+380 K
-390 FDLGDIPA
+390 
-398 GSKVW
+398 
-403 VYLHFPEGI
+403 
-412 EQSQFYFG
+412 
-420 RTDSAITISSSI
+420 ISSSI
-432 DKLGRKSR
+432 DKLGRKSK

-450 VAENYSDGQIRLVSN
+450 VAENYSDGKIRLVSN
-465 ILSDGGKYAN
+465 ILSEGGKYTN

-490 FLGEEKINT
+490 FLGENKINT

-506 EGAAPLLAL
+506 EGASPLLAL
-515 GFDVIENRLIVEDID
+515 GFDVIEDKLIVEDID

-538 YDLTNKDFVQEN
+538 YDLTGKDFVQEN

-628 DLVLIDTIT
+628 DLVLIDTVT
-637 GSYVDSGSF
+637 GSYIDSGSF

-694 KSHTLTLDKRVGIEQ
+694 KSHTLTLDKRTGIEQ

-765 GGGLSKKTNGENIIV
+765 GGGLSKKPNSENIIV

-793 DTDKIPHLPSEVDVL
+793 DTDKIPYLPKEKDIL
-808 NENISLERLRKSS
+808 NENINLERLRKSS

-852 EDVYT
+852 EDIYT

-862 SRGYIDVYIGGET
+862 SRGYIDVYISGET

-911 DKTFDDTFE
+911 DKTFDQTFE

>member
-15 QIFRLEVLTGKYAGI
+15 QVFRLEVLSGKFAGT

-50 EYYNIDN
+50 TYYNIDN

-68 LEYNDKHTFDIIKG
+68 LEYNDKRTFDIIKG

-98 VVHNGTEKDILGEGF
+98 VVHNGTEKDILGDGF

-147 EDTTINLFAKKNLD
+147 EDTTINLFATKNLD

-179 EKVETSWWMDGE
+179 ENVESAWWMNDYGE
-191 TDSNRNWFNYM
+191 NYDWYNYKKNIGNKNLDPWFQYQKIVSNIKFIPPKTWVFPKFNRSKDSKLGENIPLYGGDWEANITREELQDPAWAAQYPRYM
-202 GPRVVDVN
+202 YEHG
-210 VYPVGLRKP
+210 
-219 IYRLINKPFP
+219 
-229 LFNLSSEIKQ
+229 EITYW
-239 IGQNFDKYGG
+239 GQNTLF
-249 HFVAGE
+249 HTR
-255 DNSEESNSGKNHSG
+255 N
-269 GGNSWI
+269 
-275 EAPDNSW
+275 
-282 ISTKKTIV
+282 
-290 EYVGVPAALKNEQ
+290 
-303 WPLLNT
+303 
-309 ELSHTNVTLSISNI
+309 ELSNVVFSISNLH
-323 NFKARKIVKFDPRY
+323 FKARSYSIKKGYNPLYNGDNKGYRENYKPFSFSIALLIETPHGS
-337 INTIEKAKP
+337 NTIFLKSSRDTDIGNYSEMNIVNEGWAIGDLPANSTVK
-346 LSFHMMAEIEYGGG
+346 I
-360 GINQRHTLHLASSEP
+360 GIMPHSDIRNKEFIITGKVSHTSL
-375 LEGTD
+375 
-380 FGHIQFNNKQ
+380 K
-390 FDLGDIPA
+390 
-398 GSKVW
+398 
-403 VYLHFPEGI
+403 
-412 EQSQFYFG
+412 
-420 RTDSAITISSSI
+420 ISSSI
-432 DKLGRKSR
+432 DKLGRKSK

-450 VAENYSDGQIRLVSN
+450 VAENYSDGKIRLVSN
-465 ILSDGGKYAN
+465 ILSEGGKYAN
-475 QYVATGAFLR
+475 QYVATGSFLR

-490 FLGEEKINT
+490 FLGENKINT

-515 GFDVIENRLIVEDID
+515 GFDVIENKLIVEDID

-538 YDLTNKDFVQEN
+538 YDLTSKDFVQEN

-637 GSYVDSGSF
+637 GSYVDTGSY
-646 PDVVHSDAGG
+646 PDIIHSDSGG

-672 KVGDKIKIVE
+672 RVGEKIKIVE

-694 KSHTLTLDKRVGIEQ
+694 RSHTLTLDKRTGIEQ

-755 YHMKRWFPLF
+755 YQMKRWFPLF
-765 GGGLSKKTNGENIIV
+765 GGGLSKKTNSENIIV

-793 DTDKIPHLPSEVDVL
+793 DTNKIPHLPSEVDVL
-808 NENISLERLRKSS
+808 NENINLERLRRSS

-831 VTLTNVSFEEF
+831 VTLIDVTFEEL

-852 EDVYT
+852 EDIYT

-862 SRGYIDVYIGGET
+862 SRGYIDVYINGET

>member
-15 QIFRLEVLTGKYAGI
+15 QIFRLEVITGKYAGI

-36 DGFDALDISIDVNE
+36 DGFDSLDISIDVNE

-68 LEYNDKHTFDIIKG
+68 LEYNDKEAFNIIKG

-92 IIFRWY
+92 ILFRWY
-98 VVHNGTEKDILGEGF
+98 VVHNGVEKDILGNGF

-161 ENQIDP
+161 ENPIQP
-167 IGSREIVLKAEE
+167 IGSREIILKAEE
-179 EKVETSWWMDGE
+179 EKIETSWWMKEYEKEED
-191 TDSNRNWFNYM
+191 WFQFKDWMKRYHS
-202 GPRVVDVN
+202 VQ
-210 VYPVGLRKP
+210 
-219 IYRLINKPFP
+219 RLVKYHMPKRPFP
-229 LFNLSSEIKQ
+229 IFYLSTETRQ
-239 IGQNFDKYGG
+239 IGQYYNVYGG
-249 HFVAGE
+249 YFEFAMNTHQKYRHLNSMYNVVYGE
-255 DNSEESNSGKNHSG
+255 
-269 GGNSWI
+269 
-275 EAPDNSW
+275 
-282 ISTKKTIV
+282 
-290 EYVGVPAALKNEQ
+290 YGVP
-303 WPLLNT
+303 LLTTNSN
-309 ELSHTNVTLSISNI
+309 LANVTLSISNI
-323 NFKARKIVKFDPRY
+323 RFKARQVWDYDIFDPHNLAELRVK
-337 INTIEKAKP
+337 KAVP
-346 LSFHMMAEIEYGGG
+346 LTFHLIAEIEYGGG
-360 GINQRHTLHLASSEP
+360 GINQRHTLHIASSEP

-403 VYLHFPEGI
+403 VYLHFPNGI
-412 EQSQFYFG
+412 EWSQFYFDETHG
-420 RTDSAITISSSI
+420 AITISSSI
-432 DKLGRKSR
+432 DKLGRKSK

-450 VAENYSDGQIRLVSN
+450 VAENYSDGKIRLVSN

-475 QYVATGAFLR
+475 QYVATGSFLR

-506 EGAAPLLAL
+506 EGASPLLAL
-515 GFDVIENRLIVEDID
+515 GFDVIEDKLIVEDID

-538 YDLTNKDFVQEN
+538 YDLTSKDFVQEN

-628 DLVLIDTIT
+628 DLVLIDTVT
-637 GSYVDSGSF
+637 GSYIDSGSF

-672 KVGDKIKIVE
+672 KVGEKIKIVE

-694 KSHTLTLDKRVGIEQ
+694 KSHTLTLDKRIGIEQ

-765 GGGLSKKTNGENIIV
+765 GGGLSKKPNGENIIV

-793 DTDKIPHLPSEVDVL
+793 DTDKIPYLPSEVDVL
-808 NENISLERLRKSS
+808 NENINLERLRKSS

-831 VTLTNVSFEEF
+831 ITLTNVTFEEF

-852 EDVYT
+852 EDIYT

>member
-15 QIFRLEVLTGKYAGI
+15 QIFRLEVITGKYAGI

-68 LEYNDKHTFDIIKG
+68 LEYNDKEAFNIIKG

-98 VVHNGTEKDILGEGF
+98 VVHNGVEKDILGEGF

-161 ENQIDP
+161 ENQIEP

-179 EKVETSWWMDGE
+179 EEIKTEWWMDDYGE
-191 TDSNRNWFNYM
+191 NYDWYNYKKNIGNKNLDPWFQYQKTVSNIKFIPPKTWVFPKFNRSEDSKLGENIPLYGGDWKASITREELQDPAWAAQYPRYM
-202 GPRVVDVN
+202 YEHG
-210 VYPVGLRKP
+210 
-219 IYRLINKPFP
+219 
-229 LFNLSSEIKQ
+229 EITYW
-239 IGQNFDKYGG
+239 GQNTLF
-249 HFVAGE
+249 HTR
-255 DNSEESNSGKNHSG
+255 N
-269 GGNSWI
+269 
-275 EAPDNSW
+275 
-282 ISTKKTIV
+282 
-290 EYVGVPAALKNEQ
+290 
-303 WPLLNT
+303 
-309 ELSHTNVTLSISNI
+309 ELSNVVFSISNLH
-323 NFKARKIVKFDPRY
+323 FKARSYSLKKGYNPLYNEDNKGYRENYKPFSFSIALLIETPHGSNTIFLKSSIDTDIGNYSEMNIVNEGWAIGDLPANSIVK
-337 INTIEKAKP
+337 I
-346 LSFHMMAEIEYGGG
+346 
-360 GINQRHTLHLASSEP
+360 GIMPHSDIRNKEFIITGKVLHTSL
-375 LEGTD
+375 
-380 FGHIQFNNKQ
+380 K
-390 FDLGDIPA
+390 
-398 GSKVW
+398 
-403 VYLHFPEGI
+403 
-412 EQSQFYFG
+412 
-420 RTDSAITISSSI
+420 ISSSI

-450 VAENYSDGQIRLVSN
+450 VAENYSDGQIRLASN

-490 FLGEEKINT
+490 FLGENKINT

-515 GFDVIENRLIVEDID
+515 GFDVIENQLIVEDID

-538 YDLTNKDFVQEN
+538 YDLTSKDFVQEN

-628 DLVLIDTIT
+628 DLVLIDTVT
-637 GSYVDSGSF
+637 GSYIDSGSF

-694 KSHTLTLDKRVGIEQ
+694 KSHTLTLDKRIGIEQ

-765 GGGLSKKTNGENIIV
+765 GGGLSKKPNGENIIV

-793 DTDKIPHLPSEVDVL
+793 DTDKIPYLPSEVDVL
-808 NENISLERLRKSS
+808 NENINLERLRKSS

-831 VTLTNVSFEEF
+831 VTLTNVTFEEF

-852 EDVYT
+852 EDIYT

-862 SRGYIDVYIGGET
+862 SRGYIDVYISGET

>member
-15 QIFRLEVLTGKYAGI
+15 HIFRLEVLTGKYEGI

-68 LEYNDKHTFDIIKG
+68 LEYNDKRTFDIIKG

-98 VVHNGTEKDILGEGF
+98 VVHNGVEKDILGAGF

-161 ENQIDP
+161 ENPIQP

-179 EKVETSWWMDGE
+179 EEIKTEWWMDDYGE
-191 TDSNRNWFNYM
+191 NYDWYNYKKNIGNKNLDPWFQYQKTVSNIKFIPPKTWVFPKFNRREDSKLGENIPLYGGDWKASITREELQDPAWAAQYPRYM
-202 GPRVVDVN
+202 YEHG
-210 VYPVGLRKP
+210 
-219 IYRLINKPFP
+219 
-229 LFNLSSEIKQ
+229 EITYW
-239 IGQNFDKYGG
+239 GQNTLF
-249 HFVAGE
+249 HTR
-255 DNSEESNSGKNHSG
+255 N
-269 GGNSWI
+269 
-275 EAPDNSW
+275 
-282 ISTKKTIV
+282 
-290 EYVGVPAALKNEQ
+290 
-303 WPLLNT
+303 
-309 ELSHTNVTLSISNI
+309 ELSNVVFSISNLH
-323 NFKARKIVKFDPRY
+323 FKARSYSLKKGYNPLYNEDNKGYRENYKPFSFSIALLIETPHAS
-337 INTIEKAKP
+337 NTIFLKSSIDTDIGNYSEMNIVNEGWAIGDLPANSTVK
-346 LSFHMMAEIEYGGG
+346 I
-360 GINQRHTLHLASSEP
+360 GIMPHNDIRNKEFIITGKVSHTSL
-375 LEGTD
+375 
-380 FGHIQFNNKQ
+380 K
-390 FDLGDIPA
+390 
-398 GSKVW
+398 
-403 VYLHFPEGI
+403 
-412 EQSQFYFG
+412 
-420 RTDSAITISSSI
+420 ISSSI

-450 VAENYSDGQIRLVSN
+450 VAENYSDGQIRLASN

-506 EGAAPLLAL
+506 EGASPLLAL
-515 GFDVIENRLIVEDID
+515 GFDVIEDKLIVEDID

-538 YDLTNKDFVQEN
+538 YDLTSKDFVQEN

-628 DLVLIDTIT
+628 DLVLIDTVT
-637 GSYVDSGSF
+637 GSYIDSGSF

-755 YHMKRWFPLF
+755 YQMKRWFPLF
-765 GGGLSKKTNGENIIV
+765 GGGLSKKPNGENIIV

-793 DTDKIPHLPSEVDVL
+793 DTDKIPYLPSEVDVL
-808 NENISLERLRKSS
+808 NENINLERLRRSS

-831 VTLTNVSFEEF
+831 VTLTNVTFEEF

-852 EDVYT
+852 EDIYT

-911 DKTFDDTFE
+911 DKTFDNTFE

>member
-1 MKGIKNIQYQSGVG
+1 MKGIKNIQYQSGIG
-15 QIFRLEVLTGKYAGI
+15 QIFRLEVLSGKFAGT

-36 DGFDALDISIDVNE
+36 DGFDALDISVDVNE

-68 LEYNDKHTFDIIKG
+68 LEYNDKRTFDIIKG

-92 IIFRWY
+92 ILFRWY
-98 VVHNGTEKDILGEGF
+98 VVHNGVEKDILGNGF

-119 YQLNYENSQRVIE
+119 YQLNYESSQRVIE

-161 ENQIDP
+161 ENQIEP
-167 IGSREIVLKAEE
+167 IGSQEIVLKAEVNELGAFWRMNDYGDNYDWYNPKKMISNKNLDPWTRYRKLVSNVKYKMPLYPFFPIFNKHEDSKLGE
-179 EKVETSWWMDGE
+179 EIPVFGGDWQASLMREEMQDPSWTSEDPRYVYESGE
-191 TDSNRNWFNYM
+191 VKY
-202 GPRVVDVN
+202 
-210 VYPVGLRKP
+210 
-219 IYRLINKPFP
+219 
-229 LFNLSSEIKQ
+229 
-239 IGQNFDKYGG
+239 IGQNVLFRTRHG
-249 HFVAGE
+249 
-255 DNSEESNSGKNHSG
+255 
-269 GGNSWI
+269 
-275 EAPDNSW
+275 
-282 ISTKKTIV
+282 
-290 EYVGVPAALKNEQ
+290 L
-303 WPLLNT
+303 
-309 ELSHTNVTLSISNI
+309 TNVVFSISNLH
-323 NFKARKIVKFDPRY
+323 FKARSYTHKKNYNPLYHTDDKAYRENFKHYPFHLVLFIDRPQGGHTIVLKSSKDSD
-337 INTIEKAKP
+337 INN
-346 LSFHMMAEIEYGGG
+346 Y
-360 GINQRHTLHLASSEP
+360 SEMNIVND
-375 LEGTD
+375 EWAIG
-380 FGHIQFNNKQ
+380 
-390 FDLGDIPA
+390 DLPA
-398 GSKVW
+398 GSEVKISIAPQDDIKNKEFIITGKV
-403 VYLHFPEGI
+403 
-412 EQSQFYFG
+412 S
-420 RTDSAITISSSI
+420 RTSLKISSSI
-432 DKLGRKSR
+432 DKLGRKSK

-450 VAENYSDGQIRLVSN
+450 VAENYSDGKIRLVSN
-465 ILSDGGKYAN
+465 ILSEGGKYAN

-490 FLGEEKINT
+490 FLGENKINT

-515 GFDVIENRLIVEDID
+515 GFDVIENKLIVEDID

-538 YDLTNKDFVQEN
+538 YDLTSKDFVQEN

-637 GSYVDSGSF
+637 GSYVDSGSY
-646 PDVVHSDAGG
+646 PDVIHSDAGG

-755 YHMKRWFPLF
+755 YQMKRWFPLF
-765 GGGLSKKTNGENIIV
+765 GGGLSKKPNGENIIV

-793 DTDKIPHLPSEVDVL
+793 DTDKIPYLPSEVDVL
-808 NENISLERLRKSS
+808 NENINLERLRKSS

-831 VTLTNVSFEEF
+831 VTLTNVTFEEF

-852 EDVYT
+852 EDIYT

-862 SRGYIDVYIGGET
+862 SRGYIDVYISGET

-911 DKTFDDTFE
+911 DKTFDQTFE

>member
-68 LEYNDKHTFDIIKG
+68 LEYNDKRTFDIIKG

-161 ENQIDP
+161 ENQIEP

-179 EKVETSWWMDGE
+179 EKIETSWWMKEYEKEED
-191 TDSNRNWFNYM
+191 WFQFKDWMKRYHS
-202 GPRVVDVN
+202 VQ
-210 VYPVGLRKP
+210 
-219 IYRLINKPFP
+219 RLVKYHMPKRPFP
-229 LFNLSSEIKQ
+229 IFYLSTETRQ
-239 IGQNFDKYGG
+239 IGQYYNVYGG
-249 HFVAGE
+249 YFEFAMNTHQKYRHLNSMYNVVYGE
-255 DNSEESNSGKNHSG
+255 
-269 GGNSWI
+269 
-275 EAPDNSW
+275 
-282 ISTKKTIV
+282 
-290 EYVGVPAALKNEQ
+290 YGVP
-303 WPLLNT
+303 LLTTNSN
-309 ELSHTNVTLSISNI
+309 LANVTLSISNI
-323 NFKARKIVKFDPRY
+323 RFKARQVWDYDIFDPHNLAELRVK
-337 INTIEKAKP
+337 KAVP
-346 LSFHMMAEIEYGGG
+346 LTFHLIAEIEYGGG
-360 GINQRHTLHLASSEP
+360 GINQRHTLHIASSEP

-403 VYLHFPEGI
+403 VYLHFPNGI
-412 EQSQFYFG
+412 EWSQFFFEETRG
-420 RTDSAITISSSI
+420 SITISSSI
-432 DKLGRKSR
+432 DKLGRKSK

-450 VAENYSDGQIRLVSN
+450 VAENYSDGKIRLVSN
-465 ILSDGGKYAN
+465 ILSEGGKYAN
-475 QYVATGAFLR
+475 QYVATGSFLR

-490 FLGEEKINT
+490 FLGENKINT

-506 EGAAPLLAL
+506 EGASPLLAL
-515 GFDVIENRLIVEDID
+515 GFDVIEDKLIVEDID

-637 GSYVDSGSF
+637 GSYIDSGSF
-646 PDVVHSDAGG
+646 PDVVHSDAGR

-694 KSHTLTLDKRVGIEQ
+694 KSHTLTLDKRIGIEQ

-755 YHMKRWFPLF
+755 YQMKRWFPLF
-765 GGGLSKKTNGENIIV
+765 GGGLSKKPNGENIIV

-793 DTDKIPHLPSEVDVL
+793 DTDKIPYLPSEVDVL
-808 NENISLERLRKSS
+808 NENINLERLRKSS

-831 VTLTNVSFEEF
+831 VTLTNVTFEEF

-852 EDVYT
+852 EDIYT

-862 SRGYIDVYIGGET
+862 SRGYIDVYISGET

-911 DKTFDDTFE
+911 DKTFDQTFE

>member
-15 QIFRLEVLTGKYAGI
+15 QVFRLEVLTGKYEGI

-68 LEYNDKHTFDIIKG
+68 LEYNDKEAFNIIKG

-92 IIFRWY
+92 ILFRWY
-98 VVHNGTEKDILGEGF
+98 VVHNGTEKDILGAGF

-119 YQLNYENSQRVIE
+119 YQLSYENSQRVIE

-161 ENQIDP
+161 ENPIQP
-167 IGSREIVLKAEE
+167 IGSREIILKAEE
-179 EKVETSWWMDGE
+179 EKIETSWWMKEYEKEED
-191 TDSNRNWFNYM
+191 WFQFKDWMKRYHS
-202 GPRVVDVN
+202 VQ
-210 VYPVGLRKP
+210 
-219 IYRLINKPFP
+219 RLVKYHMSKRPFP
-229 LFNLSSEIKQ
+229 IFYLSTETRQ
-239 IGQNFDKYGG
+239 IGQYYNVYGG
-249 HFVAGE
+249 YFEFAMNTHQKYRHLNSMYNVVYGE
-255 DNSEESNSGKNHSG
+255 
-269 GGNSWI
+269 
-275 EAPDNSW
+275 
-282 ISTKKTIV
+282 
-290 EYVGVPAALKNEQ
+290 YGVP
-303 WPLLNT
+303 LLTTNSN
-309 ELSHTNVTLSISNI
+309 LANVTLSISNI
-323 NFKARKIVKFDPRY
+323 RFKARQVWDYDIFDPHNLTELRVK
-337 INTIEKAKP
+337 KAVP
-346 LSFHMMAEIEYGGG
+346 LTFHLIAEIEYGGG
-360 GINQRHTLHLASSEP
+360 GINQRHTLHIASSEP

-403 VYLHFPEGI
+403 VYLHFPNGI
-412 EQSQFYFG
+412 EWSQFFFEETRG
-420 RTDSAITISSSI
+420 SITISSSI

-450 VAENYSDGQIRLVSN
+450 VAENYSDGQIRLASN

-475 QYVATGAFLR
+475 QYVATGSFLR

-515 GFDVIENRLIVEDID
+515 GFDVIENQLIVEDID

-538 YDLTNKDFVQEN
+538 YDLTSKDFVQEN

-765 GGGLSKKTNGENIIV
+765 GGGLSKKPNGENIIV

-793 DTDKIPHLPSEVDVL
+793 DTDKIPYLPSEVDVL
-808 NENISLERLRKSS
+808 NENINLERLRKSS

-852 EDVYT
+852 EDIYT

-862 SRGYIDVYIGGET
+862 SRGYIDVYISGET

>member
-15 QIFRLEVLTGKYAGI
+15 QVFRLEVLTGKYEGI

-68 LEYNDKHTFDIIKG
+68 LEYNDKRTFDIIKG

-98 VVHNGTEKDILGEGF
+98 VVHNGVEKDILGNGF

-161 ENQIDP
+161 ENQIEP

-179 EKVETSWWMDGE
+179 EEIKTEWWMDDYGE
-191 TDSNRNWFNYM
+191 NYDWYNYKKNIGNKNLDPWFQYQKTVSNIKFIPPKTWVFPKFNRREDSKLGENIPLYGGDWKASITREELQDPAWAAQYPRYM
-202 GPRVVDVN
+202 YEHG
-210 VYPVGLRKP
+210 
-219 IYRLINKPFP
+219 
-229 LFNLSSEIKQ
+229 EITYW
-239 IGQNFDKYGG
+239 GQNTLF
-249 HFVAGE
+249 HTR
-255 DNSEESNSGKNHSG
+255 N
-269 GGNSWI
+269 
-275 EAPDNSW
+275 
-282 ISTKKTIV
+282 
-290 EYVGVPAALKNEQ
+290 
-303 WPLLNT
+303 
-309 ELSHTNVTLSISNI
+309 ELSNVVFSISNLH
-323 NFKARKIVKFDPRY
+323 FKARSYSLKKGYNPLYNEDNKGYRENYKPFSFSIALLIETPHVSTTFFLKSSRDTDIGNYSEMNIVNEGWAIGDLPANSTVKI
-337 INTIEKAKP
+337 
-346 LSFHMMAEIEYGGG
+346 
-360 GINQRHTLHLASSEP
+360 GIMPHNDIRNKEFIITGNKSHTSL
-375 LEGTD
+375 
-380 FGHIQFNNKQ
+380 
-390 FDLGDIPA
+390 
-398 GSKVW
+398 KV
-403 VYLHFPEGI
+403 
-412 EQSQFYFG
+412 
-420 RTDSAITISSSI
+420 TSSI
-432 DKLGRKSR
+432 DKLGRKSK

-450 VAENYSDGQIRLVSN
+450 VAENYSDGKIRLKST
-465 ILSDGGKYAN
+465 ILSEGGKYAN
-475 QYVATGAFLR
+475 QYVATGSFLR

-506 EGAAPLLAL
+506 EGASPLLAL
-515 GFDVIENRLIVEDID
+515 GFDVIEDKLIVEDID

-538 YDLTNKDFVQEN
+538 YDLTGKDFVQEN

-628 DLVLIDTIT
+628 DLVLIDTVT
-637 GSYVDSGSF
+637 GSYIDSGSF

-694 KSHTLTLDKRVGIEQ
+694 KSHTLTLDKRIGIEQ

-755 YHMKRWFPLF
+755 YQMKRWFPLF
-765 GGGLSKKTNGENIIV
+765 GGGLSKKPNGENIIV

-793 DTDKIPHLPSEVDVL
+793 DTDKIPHLPKEKDVL
-808 NENISLERLRKSS
+808 NENINLERLRRSS

-852 EDVYT
+852 EDIYT

-862 SRGYIDVYIGGET
+862 SRGYIDVYISGET

>member
-15 QIFRLEVLTGKYAGI
+15 QIFRLEVLTGKYEGI

-68 LEYNDKHTFDIIKG
+68 LEYNDIRAFDIIKG

-92 IIFRWY
+92 IIFKWY
-98 VVHNGTEKDILGEGF
+98 VVHNGVEKDILGAGF

-161 ENQIDP
+161 ENPIQP
-167 IGSREIVLKAEE
+167 IGSREIILKAEE
-179 EKVETSWWMDGE
+179 EKIETSWWMKEYEKEED
-191 TDSNRNWFNYM
+191 WFQFKDWMKRYHS
-202 GPRVVDVN
+202 VQ
-210 VYPVGLRKP
+210 
-219 IYRLINKPFP
+219 RLVKYHMPKRPFP
-229 LFNLSSEIKQ
+229 IFYLSTETRQ
-239 IGQNFDKYGG
+239 IGQYYNVYGG
-249 HFVAGE
+249 YFEFAMNTHQKYRHLNSMYNVVYGE
-255 DNSEESNSGKNHSG
+255 
-269 GGNSWI
+269 
-275 EAPDNSW
+275 
-282 ISTKKTIV
+282 
-290 EYVGVPAALKNEQ
+290 YGVP
-303 WPLLNT
+303 LLTTNSN
-309 ELSHTNVTLSISNI
+309 LANVTLSISNI
-323 NFKARKIVKFDPRY
+323 RFKARQVWDYDIFDPHNLAELRVK
-337 INTIEKAKP
+337 KAVP
-346 LSFHMMAEIEYGGG
+346 LTFHLIAEIEYGGG
-360 GINQRHTLHLASSEP
+360 GINQRHTLHIASSEP

-403 VYLHFPEGI
+403 VYLHFPNGI
-412 EQSQFYFG
+412 EWSQFFFEETRG
-420 RTDSAITISSSI
+420 SITISSSI
-432 DKLGRKSR
+432 DKLGRKSK

-450 VAENYSDGQIRLVSN
+450 VAENYSDGKIRLVSN
-465 ILSDGGKYAN
+465 ILSEGGKYAN
-475 QYVATGAFLR
+475 QYVATGSFLR

-490 FLGEEKINT
+490 FLGENKINT

-506 EGAAPLLAL
+506 EGASPLLAL
-515 GFDVIENRLIVEDID
+515 GFDVIENKLIVEDID

-538 YDLTNKDFVQEN
+538 YDLTGKAFVQEN

-628 DLVLIDTIT
+628 DLVLIDTVT

-672 KVGDKIKIVE
+672 KVGEKIKIVE

-694 KSHTLTLDKRVGIEQ
+694 KSHTLTLDKRAGIEQ

-721 DVIKNRNATATDGFI
+721 DVVKNRNATATDGFI

-755 YHMKRWFPLF
+755 YQMKRWFPLF
-765 GGGLSKKTNGENIIV
+765 GGGLSKKPNGENIIV

-793 DTDKIPHLPSEVDVL
+793 DTDKIPYLPSEVDVL
-808 NENISLERLRKSS
+808 NENINLERLRKSS

-852 EDVYT
+852 EDIYT

-862 SRGYIDVYIGGET
+862 SRGYIDVYISGET

-911 DKTFDDTFE
+911 DKTFDQTFE

>member
-1 MKGIKNIQYQSGVG
+1 MKGIKNIQYQSGIG

-68 LEYNDKHTFDIIKG
+68 LEYNDKRAFDIIKG

-98 VVHNGTEKDILGEGF
+98 VVHNGVEKDILGAGF

-161 ENQIDP
+161 ENP
-167 IGSREIVLKAEE
+167 IQPIASQEIVLKAEVSE
-179 EKVETSWWMDGE
+179 LGAFWWMNDYGE
-191 TDSNRNWFNYM
+191 NYDWYNPKKMISNKNLDPWFQYQKIVSNIKYKMPLYPFFPIFNKHEDSKLGENIPLYGGDWKASITREELQDPEWAAQYPRYM
-202 GPRVVDVN
+202 YESGEVK
-210 VYPVGLRKP
+210 Y
-219 IYRLINKPFP
+219 
-229 LFNLSSEIKQ
+229 
-239 IGQNFDKYGG
+239 IGQNVLFRTRHD
-249 HFVAGE
+249 
-255 DNSEESNSGKNHSG
+255 
-269 GGNSWI
+269 
-275 EAPDNSW
+275 
-282 ISTKKTIV
+282 
-290 EYVGVPAALKNEQ
+290 L
-303 WPLLNT
+303 
-309 ELSHTNVTLSISNI
+309 TNVVFSISNLH
-323 NFKARKIVKFDPRY
+323 FKARSYSHKKNYNPLYHTDDKTYRENFKHYPFHLVLFIDRPHGGHTIVLK
-337 INTIEKAKP
+337 
-346 LSFHMMAEIEYGGG
+346 
-360 GINQRHTLHLASSEP
+360 SSKNSDIGNYSEMNIVND
-375 LEGTD
+375 EWAIG
-380 FGHIQFNNKQ
+380 
-390 FDLGDIPA
+390 DLPA
-398 GSKVW
+398 GSEVKISIAPQDDIRNKEFIITGKVSHTS
-403 VYLHFPEGI
+403 LK
-412 EQSQFYFG
+412 
-420 RTDSAITISSSI
+420 ISSSI
-432 DKLGRKSR
+432 DKLGRKSK

-450 VAENYSDGQIRLVSN
+450 VAENYSDGKIRLVSN
-465 ILSDGGKYAN
+465 ILSEGGKYAN

-506 EGAAPLLAL
+506 EGASPLLAL
-515 GFDVIENRLIVEDID
+515 GFDVIEDKLIVEDID

-591 IKSVKKKLD
+591 IKSIKKKLD

-628 DLVLIDTIT
+628 DLVLIDTVT
-637 GSYVDSGSF
+637 GSYVDSGSY
-646 PDVVHSDAGG
+646 PDVIHSDAGG

-672 KVGDKIKIVE
+672 KVGEKIKIVE

-694 KSHTLTLDKRVGIEQ
+694 KSHTLTLDKRAGIEQ

-765 GGGLSKKTNGENIIV
+765 GGGLSKKPNGENIIV

-793 DTDKIPHLPSEVDVL
+793 DTDKIPYLPKEKDIL
-808 NENISLERLRKSS
+808 NENINLERLRRSS

-831 VTLTNVSFEEF
+831 VTLTNVTFEEF
-842 YNLYNRWRIG
+842 YNLYNRWRVG
-852 EDVYT
+852 EDIYT

-862 SRGYIDVYIGGET
+862 SRGYIDVYISGET

-911 DKTFDDTFE
+911 DKTFDNTFE

>member
-15 QIFRLEVLTGKYAGI
+15 QIFRLEVLSGKFAGT

-50 EYYNIDN
+50 TYYNIDN

-68 LEYNDKHTFDIIKG
+68 LEYNDKETFNIIKG

-92 IIFRWY
+92 IIFKWFIVR
-98 VVHNGTEKDILGEGF
+98 NGVEKDILGNSF

-147 EDTTINLFAKKNLD
+147 EDTTINLFATKNLD

-167 IGSREIVLKAEE
+167 IGSREIILKAEE
-179 EKVETSWWMDGE
+179 EKIETAWWMKEYSKDKDWFTFTEWMRTHYGVV
-191 TDSNRNWFNYM
+191 NWTIYHTPTKAF
-202 GPRVVDVN
+202 PEL
-210 VYPVGLRKP
+210 YPVP
-219 IYRLINKPFP
+219 NKT
-229 LFNLSSEIKQ
+229 Q
-239 IGQNFDKYGG
+239 IGHFYNKYGG
-249 HFVAGE
+249 YFEQIDPTTASYKLKINGSKYHIRYWA
-255 DNSEESNSGKNHSG
+255 GKNEMPLLHTG
-269 GGNSWI
+269 
-275 EAPDNSW
+275 AD
-282 ISTKKTIV
+282 
-290 EYVGVPAALKNEQ
+290 LKN
-303 WPLLNT
+303 
-309 ELSHTNVTLSISNI
+309 VVLSISNI
-323 NFKARKIVKFDPRY
+323 HFKARRVIDYKMKHYYGGTERILEVK
-337 INTIEKAKP
+337 KAVP
-346 LSFHMMAEIEYGGG
+346 LSFHMIVEIERGGKRR
-360 GINQRHTLHLASSEP
+360 IQRIASSEP
-375 LEGTD
+375 QEGTD
-380 FGHIQFNNKQ
+380 FGQIHFKNKEIE
-390 FDLGDIPA
+390 LGDIPA
-398 GSKVW
+398 WSNIW
-403 VYLHFPEGI
+403 VYLSFPEGY
-412 EQSQFYFG
+412 EQCQFFFG
-420 RTDSAITISSSI
+420 ETTSSITISSSI
-432 DKLGRKSR
+432 DKLGRKSK

-450 VAENYSDGQIRLVSN
+450 VAENYSDGKIRLISN
-465 ILSDGGKYAN
+465 ILSEGGKYAN
-475 QYVATGAFLR
+475 QYVATGSFLR

-490 FLGEEKINT
+490 FLGENKINT

-515 GFDVIENRLIVEDID
+515 GFDVIENKLIVEDID

-538 YDLTNKDFVQEN
+538 YDLTSKDFVQEN

-637 GSYVDSGSF
+637 GSYVDTGSY
-646 PDVVHSDAGG
+646 PDIIHSDSGG

-672 KVGDKIKIVE
+672 RVGEKIKIVE

-694 KSHTLTLDKRVGIEQ
+694 KSHTLTLDKRTGIEQ

-755 YHMKRWFPLF
+755 YQMKRWFPLF
-765 GGGLSKKTNGENIIV
+765 GGGLSKKTNSENIIV

-808 NENISLERLRKSS
+808 NENINLQRLRRSS

-831 VTLTNVSFEEF
+831 VTLTNVTFEEF

-852 EDVYT
+852 EDIYT

-911 DKTFDDTFE
+911 DKTFDNTFE

>member
-15 QIFRLEVLTGKYAGI
+15 QIFRLEVLSGKFAGT

-68 LEYNDKHTFDIIKG
+68 LEYNDKRTFDIIKG

-92 IIFRWY
+92 ILFRWY
-98 VVHNGTEKDILGEGF
+98 VVHNGVEKDILGDGF

-119 YQLNYENSQRVIE
+119 YQLNYESSQRVIE

-161 ENQIDP
+161 ENPIQP
-167 IGSREIVLKAEE
+167 IGSQEIVLKAEVNE
-179 EKVETSWWMDGE
+179 LGAFWWMNDYGDNYDWYNPKKMISNKNLDPWTRYRKLVSNVKYKMPLYPFFPIFNKHEDSKLGE
-191 TDSNRNWFNYM
+191 EIPVFGGDWQASLMREEMQDPSWTSED
-202 GPRVVDVN
+202 PRY
-210 VYPVGLRKP
+210 VYESGEVK
-219 IYRLINKPFP
+219 Y
-229 LFNLSSEIKQ
+229 
-239 IGQNFDKYGG
+239 IGQNVLFRTRHD
-249 HFVAGE
+249 
-255 DNSEESNSGKNHSG
+255 
-269 GGNSWI
+269 
-275 EAPDNSW
+275 
-282 ISTKKTIV
+282 
-290 EYVGVPAALKNEQ
+290 L
-303 WPLLNT
+303 
-309 ELSHTNVTLSISNI
+309 TNVVFSISNLH
-323 NFKARKIVKFDPRY
+323 FKARSYTHKKNYNPLYNTDDKAYRENFKHYPFQLVLFIDRPHGGHTVVLKSSKDSDIGNYSEMNIVNDEWA
-337 INTIEKAKP
+337 I
-346 LSFHMMAEIEYGGG
+346 G
-360 GINQRHTLHLASSEP
+360 
-375 LEGTD
+375 
-380 FGHIQFNNKQ
+380 
-390 FDLGDIPA
+390 DLPA
-398 GSKVW
+398 GSEVKISIAPQDDIKNKEFIITSKV
-403 VYLHFPEGI
+403 
-412 EQSQFYFG
+412 S
-420 RTDSAITISSSI
+420 RTSLKISSSI
-432 DKLGRKSR
+432 DKLGRKSK

-450 VAENYSDGQIRLVSN
+450 VAENYSDGKIRLVSN
-465 ILSDGGKYAN
+465 ILSEGGKYAN
-475 QYVATGAFLR
+475 QYVATGSFLR

-490 FLGEEKINT
+490 FLGENKINT

-515 GFDVIENRLIVEDID
+515 GFDVIEDKLIVEDID

-538 YDLTNKDFVQEN
+538 YDLTNKAFVQEN

-628 DLVLIDTIT
+628 DLVLIDTVT
-637 GSYVDSGSF
+637 GSYIDSGSF
-646 PDVVHSDAGG
+646 PDVIHSDAGG

-694 KSHTLTLDKRVGIEQ
+694 KSHTLTLDKRTGIEQ

-765 GGGLSKKTNGENIIV
+765 GGGLSKKPNGENIIV

-793 DTDKIPHLPSEVDVL
+793 DTDKIPHLPKEKDIL
-808 NENISLERLRKSS
+808 NENINLERLRRSS

-831 VTLTNVSFEEF
+831 ITLTNVTFEEF

-852 EDVYT
+852 EDIYT

-862 SRGYIDVYIGGET
+862 SRGYIDVYINGET

-911 DKTFDDTFE
+911 DKTFDQTFE

>member
-1 MKGIKNIQYQSGVG
+1 MKGIKNIQYQSGIG
-15 QIFRLEVLTGKYAGI
+15 QVFRLEVLTGKYEGI

-36 DGFDALDISIDVNE
+36 DGFDSLDISIDVNE

-68 LEYNDKHTFDIIKG
+68 LEYNDKRTFDIIKG

-98 VVHNGTEKDILGEGF
+98 VVHNGVEKDILGTGF

-119 YQLNYENSQRVIE
+119 YQLNYESSQRVIE

-161 ENQIDP
+161 ENPIQP
-167 IGSREIVLKAEE
+167 IGSREIILKAEE
-179 EKVETSWWMDGE
+179 EKIKTSWWMNEYEKDE
-191 TDSNRNWFNYM
+191 DWFQFNGWMKHYHS
-202 GPRVVDVN
+202 VQ
-210 VYPVGLRKP
+210 
-219 IYRLINKPFP
+219 RLVKYHMPKRPFP
-229 LFNLSSEIKQ
+229 VFRLSSETRQ
-239 IGQNFDKYGG
+239 IGQFYNEYGG
-249 HFVAGE
+249 WFE
-255 DNSEESNSGKNHSG
+255 F
-269 GGNSWI
+269 
-275 EAPDNSW
+275 
-282 ISTKKTIV
+282 
-290 EYVGVPAALKNEQ
+290 ALGTLPKHRHLLSLYNVVYNTYYDV
-303 WPLLNT
+303 PLLTTNSN
-309 ELSHTNVTLSISNI
+309 LANVTLSISNI
-323 NFKARKIVKFDPRY
+323 RFKARQVWDYDIFDPHNLAELRVK
-337 INTIEKAKP
+337 KAVP
-346 LSFHMMAEIEYGGG
+346 LTFHLVAEIEYGGG

-380 FGHIQFNNKQ
+380 FGHIYFDNKE
-390 FDLGDIPA
+390 FDLGYIPA

-403 VYLHFPEGI
+403 VYLHFPNGI
-412 EQSQFYFG
+412 EWSQFYFDETHG
-420 RTDSAITISSSI
+420 SITISSSI
-432 DKLGRKSR
+432 DKLGRKSK

-450 VAENYSDGQIRLVSN
+450 VAENYSDGKIRLVSN
-465 ILSDGGKYAN
+465 ILSEGGKYAN
-475 QYVATGAFLR
+475 QYVATGSFLR

-515 GFDVIENRLIVEDID
+515 GFDVIENKLIVEDID

-538 YDLTNKDFVQEN
+538 YDLTGKDFVQEN

-637 GSYVDSGSF
+637 GSYVDTGSY
-646 PDVVHSDAGG
+646 PDIIHSDSGG

-672 KVGDKIKIVE
+672 RVGEKIKIVE

-694 KSHTLTLDKRVGIEQ
+694 KSHTLTLDKRAGIEQ

-755 YHMKRWFPLF
+755 YQMKRWFPLF
-765 GGGLSKKTNGENIIV
+765 GGGLSKKPNGENIIV

-793 DTDKIPHLPSEVDVL
+793 DTDKIPHLPKEKDIL
-808 NENISLERLRKSS
+808 NENINLERLRRSS

-852 EDVYT
+852 EDIYT

-911 DKTFDDTFE
+911 DKTFDQTFE

>member
-1 MKGIKNIQYQSGVG
+1 M
-15 QIFRLEVLTGKYAGI
+15 
-30 HEIQEP
+30 
-36 DGFDALDISIDVNE
+36 ISN
-50 EYYNIDN
+50 
-57 FILGETSKIKI
+57 
-68 LEYNDKHTFDIIKG
+68 
-82 VYDEQGGDGQ
+82 
-92 IIFRWY
+92 
-98 VVHNGTEKDILGEGF
+98 
-113 EINLNK
+113 
-119 YQLNYENSQRVIE
+119 
-132 CEIKKREAQNKFYTR
+132 
-147 EDTTINLFAKKNLD
+147 KNLD
-161 ENQIDP
+161 PWFQYQKIVSNIKYKMPLYPFFPIFNKHEDSKLGENIPLYGGDWKASITREELQDPEWAAQYPRYMYESGEVKYIGQNVLFRTRHDLTNVVFSISNLHFKARSYTRKKNYNPLYHTDDKAYRENFKHYPFHLVLFIDRP
-167 IGSREIVLKAEE
+167 QGGHTIVLKSS
-179 EKVETSWWMDGE
+179 K
-191 TDSNRNWFNYM
+191 DSDIGNYSEM
-202 GPRVVDVN
+202 NIVN
-210 VYPVGLRKP
+210 D
-219 IYRLINKPFP
+219 
-229 LFNLSSEIKQ
+229 EWA
-239 IGQNFDKYGG
+239 IG
-249 HFVAGE
+249 
-255 DNSEESNSGKNHSG
+255 
-269 GGNSWI
+269 
-275 EAPDNSW
+275 
-282 ISTKKTIV
+282 
-290 EYVGVPAALKNEQ
+290 
-303 WPLLNT
+303 
-309 ELSHTNVTLSISNI
+309 
-323 NFKARKIVKFDPRY
+323 
-337 INTIEKAKP
+337 
-346 LSFHMMAEIEYGGG
+346 
-360 GINQRHTLHLASSEP
+360 
-375 LEGTD
+375 
-380 FGHIQFNNKQ
+380 
-390 FDLGDIPA
+390 DLPA
-398 GSKVW
+398 GSEVKISIAPQDDIKNKEFIITSKVSHTS
-403 VYLHFPEGI
+403 LK
-412 EQSQFYFG
+412 
-420 RTDSAITISSSI
+420 ISSSI
-432 DKLGRKSR
+432 DKLGRKSK

-450 VAENYSDGQIRLVSN
+450 VAENYSDGKIRLVSN
-465 ILSDGGKYAN
+465 ILSEGGKYAN
-475 QYVATGAFLR
+475 QYVATGSFLR

-490 FLGEEKINT
+490 FLGENKINT

-515 GFDVIENRLIVEDID
+515 GFDVIENKLIVEDID

-538 YDLTNKDFVQEN
+538 YDLTGKDFVQEN

-628 DLVLIDTIT
+628 DLVLIDAVT
-637 GSYVDSGSF
+637 GSYVDSGSY
-646 PDVVHSDAGG
+646 PDVIHSDAGG

-765 GGGLSKKTNGENIIV
+765 GGGLSKKPNGENIIV

-793 DTDKIPHLPSEVDVL
+793 DTDKIPYLPKEKDIL
-808 NENISLERLRKSS
+808 NENINLERLRRSS

-831 VTLTNVSFEEF
+831 ITLTNVTFEEF

-852 EDVYT
+852 EDIYT

-862 SRGYIDVYIGGET
+862 SRGYIDVYISGET

-911 DKTFDDTFE
+911 DKTFDQTFE

>member
-1 MKGIKNIQYQSGVG
+1 MKGIKNIQYQSGIG
-15 QIFRLEVLTGKYAGI
+15 QVFRLEVLSGKYAGI

-68 LEYNDKHTFDIIKG
+68 LEYNDKEAFNTIKG

-92 IIFRWY
+92 IIFKWY
-98 VVHNGTEKDILGEGF
+98 VVHNGVEKDILGNGF

-161 ENQIDP
+161 ENTIQP

-179 EKVETSWWMDGE
+179 EKVKTIWWMEGE
-191 TDSNRNWFNYM
+191 IDPNRNWFNYL

-210 VYPVGLRKP
+210 VRPVGVGKP
-219 IYRLINKPFP
+219 IYKMPERPFP
-229 LFNLSSEIKQ
+229 MFNIKADTRQ

-249 HFVAGE
+249 YFVAGE
-255 DNSEESNSGKNHSG
+255 IK
-269 GGNSWI
+269 GNDYDVDTSWI
-275 EAPDNSW
+275 T
-282 ISTKKTIV
+282 TKKTIV
-290 EYVGVPAALKNEQ
+290 EYVGVPMASKEE

-337 INTIEKAKP
+337 FNEIEKAKP
-346 LSFHMMAEIEYGGG
+346 LPFHMMAEIEYGGG
-360 GINQRHTLHLASSEP
+360 GLHQRHIRHLASSEP

-380 FGHIQFNNKQ
+380 FGHIQFNNKE

-403 VYLHFPEGI
+403 IYLHFPEGI

-420 RTDSAITISSSI
+420 RTDSSITISSSI

-490 FLGEEKINT
+490 FLGENKINT

-515 GFDVIENRLIVEDID
+515 GFDVIENKLIVEDID
-530 YFFKDVQA
+530 YFFKDFQA
-538 YDLTNKDFVQEN
+538 YDLTSKDFVQEN

-637 GSYVDSGSF
+637 GSYVDSGSY
-646 PDVVHSDAGG
+646 PDVTHSDSGG

-672 KVGDKIKIVE
+672 RVGEKIKIVE
-682 GLNVGEYTILAI
+682 GLNVGEYMILAI
-694 KSHTLTLDKRVGIEQ
+694 RSHTLTLDKRAGIEQ

-765 GGGLSKKTNGENIIV
+765 GGGLSKKPNSENIIV

-793 DTDKIPHLPSEVDVL
+793 DTDKIPHLPKEKDIL
-808 NENISLERLRKSS
+808 NENINLERLRRSS

-831 VTLTNVSFEEF
+831 VTLTNVTFEEF

-852 EDVYT
+852 EDIYT

-862 SRGYIDVYIGGET
+862 SRGYIDVYINGET

>member
-1 MKGIKNIQYQSGVG
+1 MKGIKNIQYQSGIG
-15 QIFRLEVLTGKYAGI
+15 QVFRLEVLTGKFAGT

-50 EYYNIDN
+50 TYYNIDN

-68 LEYNDKHTFDIIKG
+68 LEYNDKEAFNIIKG

-92 IIFRWY
+92 IIFKWFIVR
-98 VVHNGTEKDILGEGF
+98 NGVEKDILGNGF

-119 YQLNYENSQRVIE
+119 YQLTYESSQRVIE

-147 EDTTINLFAKKNLD
+147 EDTTINLFATNNLD

-179 EKVETSWWMDGE
+179 EKIETAWWMNDYGE
-191 TDSNRNWFNYM
+191 NYDWYNYKKSIGNKNLDPWFQYQKIVSNIKFIPPKTWVFPKFNRSEDSKLGENIPLYGGDWKASITREELQDPAWAAQYPRYM
-202 GPRVVDVN
+202 YEHG
-210 VYPVGLRKP
+210 
-219 IYRLINKPFP
+219 
-229 LFNLSSEIKQ
+229 EITYW
-239 IGQNFDKYGG
+239 GQNTLF
-249 HFVAGE
+249 HTR
-255 DNSEESNSGKNHSG
+255 N
-269 GGNSWI
+269 
-275 EAPDNSW
+275 
-282 ISTKKTIV
+282 
-290 EYVGVPAALKNEQ
+290 
-303 WPLLNT
+303 
-309 ELSHTNVTLSISNI
+309 ELSNVVFSISNLH
-323 NFKARKIVKFDPRY
+323 FKARSYSLKKGYNPLYNGDNKGYRENYKPFSFSIALLIETPHGS
-337 INTIEKAKP
+337 NTIFLKSSRDTDIGNYSEMNIVNEGWAIGDLPANSTVK
-346 LSFHMMAEIEYGGG
+346 I
-360 GINQRHTLHLASSEP
+360 GIMPHSDIRNKEFIITGKVSHTSL
-375 LEGTD
+375 
-380 FGHIQFNNKQ
+380 K
-390 FDLGDIPA
+390 
-398 GSKVW
+398 
-403 VYLHFPEGI
+403 
-412 EQSQFYFG
+412 
-420 RTDSAITISSSI
+420 ISSSI

-515 GFDVIENRLIVEDID
+515 GFDVIENKLIVEDID

-538 YDLTNKDFVQEN
+538 YDLTSKDFVQEN

-582 NTKMECSTP
+582 NT
-591 IKSVKKKLD
+591 
-600 KTTGFIIDEYKI
+600 GFIIDEYKI

-637 GSYVDSGSF
+637 GSYVDTGSY
-646 PDVVHSDAGG
+646 PDIIHSDSGG

-672 KVGDKIKIVE
+672 RVGEKIKIVE

-694 KSHTLTLDKRVGIEQ
+694 KSHTLTLDKRTGIEQ
-709 GTILTKIEHTLT
+709 GTILTKIEHALT

-755 YHMKRWFPLF
+755 YQMKRWFPLF
-765 GGGLSKKTNGENIIV
+765 GGGLSKKTNSENIIV

-808 NENISLERLRKSS
+808 NENINLQRLRRSS

-831 VTLTNVSFEEF
+831 VTLTNVTFEEF

-852 EDVYT
+852 EDIYT

-911 DKTFDDTFE
+911 DKTFDQTFE

>member
-15 QIFRLEVLTGKYAGI
+15 QVFRLEVLTGKYAGI

-36 DGFDALDISIDVNE
+36 DGFDSLDISIDVNE

-68 LEYNDKHTFDIIKG
+68 LEYNDKRTFDIIKG

-98 VVHNGTEKDILGEGF
+98 VVHNGVEKDILGEGF

-161 ENQIDP
+161 ENPIQP
-167 IGSREIVLKAEE
+167 IGSREIILKAEE
-179 EKVETSWWMDGE
+179 EKIETSWWMKEYEKEED
-191 TDSNRNWFNYM
+191 WFQFKDWMKRYHS
-202 GPRVVDVN
+202 VQ
-210 VYPVGLRKP
+210 
-219 IYRLINKPFP
+219 RLVKYHMPKRPFP
-229 LFNLSSEIKQ
+229 IFYLSTETRQ
-239 IGQNFDKYGG
+239 IGQYYNVYGG
-249 HFVAGE
+249 YFEFAMNTHQKYRHLNSMYNVVYGE
-255 DNSEESNSGKNHSG
+255 
-269 GGNSWI
+269 
-275 EAPDNSW
+275 
-282 ISTKKTIV
+282 
-290 EYVGVPAALKNEQ
+290 YGVP
-303 WPLLNT
+303 LLTTNSN
-309 ELSHTNVTLSISNI
+309 LANVTLSISNI
-323 NFKARKIVKFDPRY
+323 RFKARQVWDYDIFDPHNLAELRVK
-337 INTIEKAKP
+337 KAVP
-346 LSFHMMAEIEYGGG
+346 LTFHLIAEIEYGGG
-360 GINQRHTLHLASSEP
+360 GINQRHTLHIASSEP

-403 VYLHFPEGI
+403 VYLHFPNGI
-412 EQSQFYFG
+412 EWSQFFFEETRG
-420 RTDSAITISSSI
+420 SITISSSI
-432 DKLGRKSR
+432 DKLGRKSK

-450 VAENYSDGQIRLVSN
+450 VAENYSDGKIRLKST
-465 ILSDGGKYAN
+465 ILSEGGKYAN
-475 QYVATGAFLR
+475 QYVATGSFLR

-506 EGAAPLLAL
+506 EGASPLLAL
-515 GFDVIENRLIVEDID
+515 GFDVIEDKLIVEDID

-628 DLVLIDTIT
+628 DLVLIDTVT
-637 GSYVDSGSF
+637 GSYIDSGSF

-672 KVGDKIKIVE
+672 KVGEKIKIVE

-694 KSHTLTLDKRVGIEQ
+694 KSHTLTLDKRTGIEQ

-755 YHMKRWFPLF
+755 YQMKRWFPLF
-765 GGGLSKKTNGENIIV
+765 GGGLSKKPNGENIIV

-793 DTDKIPHLPSEVDVL
+793 DTDKIPYLPSEVDVL
-808 NENISLERLRKSS
+808 NENINLERLRKSS

-852 EDVYT
+852 EDIYT

-862 SRGYIDVYIGGET
+862 SRGYIDVYISGET

>member
-1 MKGIKNIQYQSGVG
+1 MKGIKNIQYQSGIG
-15 QIFRLEVLTGKYAGI
+15 QIFRLEVLTGKYEGI

-36 DGFDALDISIDVNE
+36 DGFDSLDISIDVNE

-68 LEYNDKHTFDIIKG
+68 LEYNDKRTFDIIKS

-98 VVHNGTEKDILGEGF
+98 VVHNGVEKDILGNGF

-161 ENQIDP
+161 ENPIQP
-167 IGSREIVLKAEE
+167 IGSREIILKAEE
-179 EKVETSWWMDGE
+179 EKIETSWWMKEYEKEED
-191 TDSNRNWFNYM
+191 WFQFKDWMKRYHS
-202 GPRVVDVN
+202 VQ
-210 VYPVGLRKP
+210 
-219 IYRLINKPFP
+219 RLVKYHMPKRPFP
-229 LFNLSSEIKQ
+229 IFYLSTETRQ
-239 IGQNFDKYGG
+239 IGQYYNVYGG
-249 HFVAGE
+249 YFEFAMNTHQKYRHLNSMYNVVYGE
-255 DNSEESNSGKNHSG
+255 
-269 GGNSWI
+269 
-275 EAPDNSW
+275 
-282 ISTKKTIV
+282 
-290 EYVGVPAALKNEQ
+290 YGVP
-303 WPLLNT
+303 LLTTNSN
-309 ELSHTNVTLSISNI
+309 LANVTLSISNI
-323 NFKARKIVKFDPRY
+323 RFKARQVWDYDIFDPHNLAELRVK
-337 INTIEKAKP
+337 KAVP
-346 LSFHMMAEIEYGGG
+346 LTFHLIAEIEYGGG
-360 GINQRHTLHLASSEP
+360 GINQGHTLHIASSEP

-403 VYLHFPEGI
+403 VYLHFPNGI
-412 EQSQFYFG
+412 EWSQFFFEETRG
-420 RTDSAITISSSI
+420 SITISSSI
-432 DKLGRKSR
+432 DKLGRKSK

-450 VAENYSDGQIRLVSN
+450 VAENYSDGKIRLVSN
-465 ILSDGGKYAN
+465 ILSEGGKYAN
-475 QYVATGAFLR
+475 QYVATGSFLR

-506 EGAAPLLAL
+506 EGASPLLAL
-515 GFDVIENRLIVEDID
+515 GFDVIEDKLIVEDID

-628 DLVLIDTIT
+628 DLVLIDTVA
-637 GSYVDSGSF
+637 GSYIDSGSF

-755 YHMKRWFPLF
+755 YQMKRWFPLF
-765 GGGLSKKTNGENIIV
+765 GGGLSKKPNGENIIV

-793 DTDKIPHLPSEVDVL
+793 DTDKIPYLPKEKDIL
-808 NENISLERLRKSS
+808 NENINLERLRRSS

-831 VTLTNVSFEEF
+831 ITLTDVTFEEF

-852 EDVYT
+852 EDIYT

-862 SRGYIDVYIGGET
+862 SRGYIDVYISGET

>member
-1 MKGIKNIQYQSGVG
+1 MKGIKNIQYQSGIG
-15 QIFRLEVLTGKYAGI
+15 QVFRLEVLSGKFAGT

-50 EYYNIDN
+50 TYYNIDN

-68 LEYNDKHTFDIIKG
+68 LEYNDKEAFNIIKG

-92 IIFRWY
+92 IIFKWFIVR
-98 VVHNGTEKDILGEGF
+98 NGVEKDILGNGF

-119 YQLNYENSQRVIE
+119 YQLNYESSQRVIE

-161 ENQIDP
+161 ENPIQP

-179 EKVETSWWMDGE
+179 EKVETAWGMNDYGE
-191 TDSNRNWFNYM
+191 NYDWYNYKKSIGNKNLDPWFQYQKIVSDIKFIPPKTWVFPKFNRSEDSKLGENIPFYGGNWEASITREELQDPAWAAQYPRYM
-202 GPRVVDVN
+202 YEHG
-210 VYPVGLRKP
+210 
-219 IYRLINKPFP
+219 
-229 LFNLSSEIKQ
+229 EITYW
-239 IGQNFDKYGG
+239 GQNTLF
-249 HFVAGE
+249 HTR
-255 DNSEESNSGKNHSG
+255 N
-269 GGNSWI
+269 
-275 EAPDNSW
+275 
-282 ISTKKTIV
+282 
-290 EYVGVPAALKNEQ
+290 
-303 WPLLNT
+303 
-309 ELSHTNVTLSISNI
+309 ELSNVVFSISNLH
-323 NFKARKIVKFDPRY
+323 FKARSYSLKKGYNPLYSEDNKGYRENYKPFSFSIALLIETPHGS
-337 INTIEKAKP
+337 NTIFLKSSRDTDIGNYSEMNIVNEGWAIGDLPANSTVK
-346 LSFHMMAEIEYGGG
+346 I
-360 GINQRHTLHLASSEP
+360 GIMPHNDIR
-375 LEGTD
+375 
-380 FGHIQFNNKQ
+380 NKE
-390 FDLGDIPA
+390 FIITG
-398 GSKVW
+398 KV
-403 VYLHFPEGI
+403 
-412 EQSQFYFG
+412 S
-420 RTDSAITISSSI
+420 RTSLKISSSI
-432 DKLGRKSR
+432 DKLGRKSK

-450 VAENYSDGQIRLVSN
+450 VAENYSDGQIRLTSN

-515 GFDVIENRLIVEDID
+515 GFDVIENKLIVEDID

-538 YDLTNKDFVQEN
+538 YDLTSKDFVQEN

-637 GSYVDSGSF
+637 GSYVDTGSY
-646 PDVVHSDAGG
+646 PDIIHSDSGG

-672 KVGDKIKIVE
+672 RVGEKIKIVE

-694 KSHTLTLDKRVGIEQ
+694 RSHTLTLDKRTGIEQ

-721 DVIKNRNATATDGFI
+721 EVIKNRNATATDGFI

-755 YHMKRWFPLF
+755 YQMKRWFPLF
-765 GGGLSKKTNGENIIV
+765 GGGLSKKPNGENIIV

-793 DTDKIPHLPSEVDVL
+793 DTNKIPHLPSEVDVL
-808 NENISLERLRKSS
+808 NENINLERLRRSS

-831 VTLTNVSFEEF
+831 VTLTNVTFEEF

-852 EDVYT
+852 EDIYT

-862 SRGYIDVYIGGET
+862 SRGYIDVYINGET

>member
-1 MKGIKNIQYQSGVG
+1 MKGIKNIQYQSGIG
-15 QIFRLEVLTGKYAGI
+15 QVFRLEVLTGKYEGI

-36 DGFDALDISIDVNE
+36 DGFDSLDISIDVNE

-68 LEYNDKHTFDIIKG
+68 LEYNDKRTFDIIKG

-98 VVHNGTEKDILGEGF
+98 VVHNGVEKDILGTGF

-119 YQLNYENSQRVIE
+119 YQLNYESSQRVIE

-161 ENQIDP
+161 ENPIQP
-167 IGSREIVLKAEE
+167 IGSREIILKAEE
-179 EKVETSWWMDGE
+179 EKIKTSWWMNEYEKDE
-191 TDSNRNWFNYM
+191 DWFQFNGWMKHYHS
-202 GPRVVDVN
+202 VQ
-210 VYPVGLRKP
+210 
-219 IYRLINKPFP
+219 RLVKYHMPKRPFP
-229 LFNLSSEIKQ
+229 VFRLSSETRQ
-239 IGQNFDKYGG
+239 IGQFYNEYGG
-249 HFVAGE
+249 WFE
-255 DNSEESNSGKNHSG
+255 F
-269 GGNSWI
+269 
-275 EAPDNSW
+275 
-282 ISTKKTIV
+282 
-290 EYVGVPAALKNEQ
+290 ALGTLPKHRHLLSLYNVVYNTYYDV
-303 WPLLNT
+303 PLLTTNSN
-309 ELSHTNVTLSISNI
+309 LANVTLSISNI
-323 NFKARKIVKFDPRY
+323 RFKARQVWDYDIFDPHNLAELRVK
-337 INTIEKAKP
+337 KAVP
-346 LSFHMMAEIEYGGG
+346 LTFHLVAEIEYGGG

-380 FGHIQFNNKQ
+380 FGHIYFDNKE
-390 FDLGDIPA
+390 FDLGYIPA

-403 VYLHFPEGI
+403 VYLHFPNGI
-412 EQSQFYFG
+412 EWSQFYFDETHG
-420 RTDSAITISSSI
+420 SITISSSI
-432 DKLGRKSR
+432 DKLGRKSK

-450 VAENYSDGQIRLVSN
+450 VAENYSDGKIRLVSN
-465 ILSDGGKYAN
+465 ILSEGGKYAN
-475 QYVATGAFLR
+475 QYVATGSFLR

-515 GFDVIENRLIVEDID
+515 GFDVIENKLIVEDID

-538 YDLTNKDFVQEN
+538 YDLTGKDFVQEN

-637 GSYVDSGSF
+637 GSYVDTGSY
-646 PDVVHSDAGG
+646 PDIIHSDSGG

-672 KVGDKIKIVE
+672 RVGEKIKIVE

-694 KSHTLTLDKRVGIEQ
+694 KSHTLTLDKRAGIEQ

-755 YHMKRWFPLF
+755 YQMKRWFPLF
-765 GGGLSKKTNGENIIV
+765 GGGLSKKPNGENIIV

-793 DTDKIPHLPSEVDVL
+793 DTDKIPHLPKEKDIL
-808 NENISLERLRKSS
+808 NENINLERLRRSS

-852 EDVYT
+852 EDIYT

-862 SRGYIDVYIGGET
+862 SRGYIDVYISGET

>member
-1 MKGIKNIQYQSGVG
+1 M
-15 QIFRLEVLTGKYAGI
+15 
-30 HEIQEP
+30 
-36 DGFDALDISIDVNE
+36 
-50 EYYNIDN
+50 
-57 FILGETSKIKI
+57 
-68 LEYNDKHTFDIIKG
+68 
-82 VYDEQGGDGQ
+82 
-92 IIFRWY
+92 
-98 VVHNGTEKDILGEGF
+98 
-113 EINLNK
+113 
-119 YQLNYENSQRVIE
+119 
-132 CEIKKREAQNKFYTR
+132 
-147 EDTTINLFAKKNLD
+147 
-161 ENQIDP
+161 
-167 IGSREIVLKAEE
+167 
-179 EKVETSWWMDGE
+179 
-191 TDSNRNWFNYM
+191 
-202 GPRVVDVN
+202 
-210 VYPVGLRKP
+210 
-219 IYRLINKPFP
+219 
-229 LFNLSSEIKQ
+229 
-239 IGQNFDKYGG
+239 
-249 HFVAGE
+249 
-255 DNSEESNSGKNHSG
+255 
-269 GGNSWI
+269 
-275 EAPDNSW
+275 
-282 ISTKKTIV
+282 
-290 EYVGVPAALKNEQ
+290 
-303 WPLLNT
+303 
-309 ELSHTNVTLSISNI
+309 
-323 NFKARKIVKFDPRY
+323 
-337 INTIEKAKP
+337 
-346 LSFHMMAEIEYGGG
+346 
-360 GINQRHTLHLASSEP
+360 
-375 LEGTD
+375 
-380 FGHIQFNNKQ
+380 
-390 FDLGDIPA
+390 
-398 GSKVW
+398 
-403 VYLHFPEGI
+403 
-412 EQSQFYFG
+412 
-420 RTDSAITISSSI
+420 
-432 DKLGRKSR
+432 
-440 VVSLFDAIDK
+440 VSLFDAIDK
-450 VAENYSDGQIRLVSN
+450 VAENYSDGKIRLVSN
-465 ILSDGGKYAN
+465 ILSEGGKYAN

-490 FLGEEKINT
+490 FLGENKINT

-515 GFDVIENRLIVEDID
+515 GFDVIENKLIVEDID

-538 YDLTNKDFVQEN
+538 YDLTNKAFIQEN

-637 GSYVDSGSF
+637 GSYVDTGSF

-694 KSHTLTLDKRVGIEQ
+694 KSHTLTLDKRTGIEQ

-765 GGGLSKKTNGENIIV
+765 GGGLSKKTNSENIIV

-793 DTDKIPHLPSEVDVL
+793 DTDKIPHLPKEKDVL
-808 NENISLERLRKSS
+808 NENINLERLRRSS

-852 EDVYT
+852 EDIYT

>member
-15 QIFRLEVLTGKYAGI
+15 QIFRLEVITGKYAGI

-68 LEYNDKHTFDIIKG
+68 LEYNDKRTFDIIKG

-98 VVHNGTEKDILGEGF
+98 VVHNGVEKDILGEGF

-161 ENQIDP
+161 ENQIEP

-179 EKVETSWWMDGE
+179 EEIKTEWWMDDYGE
-191 TDSNRNWFNYM
+191 NYDWYNYKKNIGNKNLDPWFQYQKTVSNIKFIPPKTWVFPKFNRSEDSKLGENIPLYGGDWKASITREELQDPAWAAQYPRYM
-202 GPRVVDVN
+202 YEHG
-210 VYPVGLRKP
+210 
-219 IYRLINKPFP
+219 
-229 LFNLSSEIKQ
+229 EITYW
-239 IGQNFDKYGG
+239 GQNTLF
-249 HFVAGE
+249 HTR
-255 DNSEESNSGKNHSG
+255 N
-269 GGNSWI
+269 
-275 EAPDNSW
+275 
-282 ISTKKTIV
+282 
-290 EYVGVPAALKNEQ
+290 
-303 WPLLNT
+303 
-309 ELSHTNVTLSISNI
+309 ELSNVVFSISNLH
-323 NFKARKIVKFDPRY
+323 FKARSYSLKKGYNPLYNEDNKEYRENYKPFSFSIALLIETPHVSTTFFLKSSRDTDIGNYSEMNIVNEGWAIGDLPANSTVKI
-337 INTIEKAKP
+337 
-346 LSFHMMAEIEYGGG
+346 
-360 GINQRHTLHLASSEP
+360 GIMPHNDIRNKEFIITGNKSHTSL
-375 LEGTD
+375 
-380 FGHIQFNNKQ
+380 
-390 FDLGDIPA
+390 
-398 GSKVW
+398 KV
-403 VYLHFPEGI
+403 
-412 EQSQFYFG
+412 
-420 RTDSAITISSSI
+420 TSSI
-432 DKLGRKSR
+432 DKLGRKSK

-450 VAENYSDGQIRLVSN
+450 VAENYSDGKIRLKST
-465 ILSDGGKYAN
+465 ILSEGGKYAN
-475 QYVATGAFLR
+475 QYVATGSFLR

-515 GFDVIENRLIVEDID
+515 GFDVIEDKLIVEDID

-637 GSYVDSGSF
+637 GSYIDSGSF

-672 KVGDKIKIVE
+672 KVGEKIKIVE

-694 KSHTLTLDKRVGIEQ
+694 KSHTLTLDKRIGIEQ

-765 GGGLSKKTNGENIIV
+765 GGGLSKKPNGENIIV

-793 DTDKIPHLPSEVDVL
+793 DTDKIPYLPSEVDVL
-808 NENISLERLRKSS
+808 NENINLERLRKSS

-831 VTLTNVSFEEF
+831 VTLTNVTFEEF

-852 EDVYT
+852 EDIYT

-862 SRGYIDVYIGGET
+862 SRGYIDVYIGSET

>member
-15 QIFRLEVLTGKYAGI
+15 QVFRLEVLTGKYEGI

-68 LEYNDKHTFDIIKG
+68 LEYNDKRTFDIIKG

-98 VVHNGTEKDILGEGF
+98 VVHNGVEKDILGNGF

-161 ENQIDP
+161 ENPIQP
-167 IGSREIVLKAEE
+167 IGSREIILKAEE
-179 EKVETSWWMDGE
+179 EKIETSWWMKEYEKEED
-191 TDSNRNWFNYM
+191 WFQFKDWMKRYHS
-202 GPRVVDVN
+202 VQ
-210 VYPVGLRKP
+210 
-219 IYRLINKPFP
+219 RLVKYHMPKRPFP
-229 LFNLSSEIKQ
+229 IFYLSTETRQ
-239 IGQNFDKYGG
+239 IGQYYNVYGG
-249 HFVAGE
+249 YFEFAMNTHQKYRHLNSMYNVVYGE
-255 DNSEESNSGKNHSG
+255 
-269 GGNSWI
+269 
-275 EAPDNSW
+275 
-282 ISTKKTIV
+282 
-290 EYVGVPAALKNEQ
+290 YGVP
-303 WPLLNT
+303 LLTTNSN
-309 ELSHTNVTLSISNI
+309 LANVTLSISNI
-323 NFKARKIVKFDPRY
+323 RFKARQVWDYDIFDPHNLAELRVK
-337 INTIEKAKP
+337 KAVP
-346 LSFHMMAEIEYGGG
+346 LTFHLIAEIEYGGG
-360 GINQRHTLHLASSEP
+360 GINQRHTLHIASSEP

-403 VYLHFPEGI
+403 VYLHFPNGI
-412 EQSQFYFG
+412 EWSQFFFEETRG
-420 RTDSAITISSSI
+420 SITISSSI
-432 DKLGRKSR
+432 DKLGRKSK

-450 VAENYSDGQIRLVSN
+450 VAENYSDGKIRLVSN
-465 ILSDGGKYAN
+465 ILSEGGKYAN
-475 QYVATGAFLR
+475 QYVATGSFLR

-506 EGAAPLLAL
+506 EGASPLLAL
-515 GFDVIENRLIVEDID
+515 GFDVIEDKLIVEDID

-628 DLVLIDTIT
+628 DLVLIDTVA
-637 GSYVDSGSF
+637 GSYIDSGSF

-755 YHMKRWFPLF
+755 YQMKRWFPLF
-765 GGGLSKKTNGENIIV
+765 GGGLSKKPNGENIIV

-793 DTDKIPHLPSEVDVL
+793 DTDKIPYLPSEVDVL
-808 NENISLERLRKSS
+808 NENINLERLRKSS

-831 VTLTNVSFEEF
+831 ITLTNVTFEEF

-852 EDVYT
+852 EDIYT

-911 DKTFDDTFE
+911 DKTFDQTFE

>member
-1 MKGIKNIQYQSGVG
+1 MKGIKNIQYQSGIG
-15 QIFRLEVLTGKYAGI
+15 QIFRLEVLTGKYEGI

-36 DGFDALDISIDVNE
+36 DGFDSLDISIDVNE

-68 LEYNDKHTFDIIKG
+68 LEYNDKEAFNIIKG

-92 IIFRWY
+92 ILFRWY

-161 ENQIDP
+161 ENQIEP

-179 EKVETSWWMDGE
+179 EEIKTEWWMDDYGE
-191 TDSNRNWFNYM
+191 NYDWYNYKKNIGNKNLDPWFQYQKTVSNIKFIPPKTWVFPKFNRSEDSKLGENIPLYGGDWKASITREELQDPAWAAQYPRYM
-202 GPRVVDVN
+202 YEHG
-210 VYPVGLRKP
+210 
-219 IYRLINKPFP
+219 
-229 LFNLSSEIKQ
+229 EITYW
-239 IGQNFDKYGG
+239 GQNTLF
-249 HFVAGE
+249 HTR
-255 DNSEESNSGKNHSG
+255 N
-269 GGNSWI
+269 
-275 EAPDNSW
+275 
-282 ISTKKTIV
+282 
-290 EYVGVPAALKNEQ
+290 
-303 WPLLNT
+303 
-309 ELSHTNVTLSISNI
+309 ELSNVVFSISNLH
-323 NFKARKIVKFDPRY
+323 FKARSYSLKKGYNPLYNEDNKGYRENYKPFSFSIALLIETPHGSNTIFLKSSIDTDIGNYSEMNIVNEGWAIGDLPANSIVK
-337 INTIEKAKP
+337 I
-346 LSFHMMAEIEYGGG
+346 
-360 GINQRHTLHLASSEP
+360 GIMPHNDIRNKEFIITGKVSHTSL
-375 LEGTD
+375 
-380 FGHIQFNNKQ
+380 K
-390 FDLGDIPA
+390 
-398 GSKVW
+398 
-403 VYLHFPEGI
+403 
-412 EQSQFYFG
+412 
-420 RTDSAITISSSI
+420 ISSSI

-450 VAENYSDGQIRLVSN
+450 VAENYSDGQIRLASN

-490 FLGEEKINT
+490 FLGENKINT

-506 EGAAPLLAL
+506 EGASPLLAL
-515 GFDVIENRLIVEDID
+515 GFDVIENQLIVEDID

-538 YDLTNKDFVQEN
+538 YDLTSKDFVQEN

-628 DLVLIDTIT
+628 DLVLIDTVT
-637 GSYVDSGSF
+637 GSYIDSGSF

-755 YHMKRWFPLF
+755 YQMKRWFPLF
-765 GGGLSKKTNGENIIV
+765 GGGLSKKPNGENIIV

-793 DTDKIPHLPSEVDVL
+793 DTDKIPYLPKEKDIL
-808 NENISLERLRKSS
+808 NENINLERLRRSS

-831 VTLTNVSFEEF
+831 VTLTNVTFEEF

-852 EDVYT
+852 EDIYT

-862 SRGYIDVYIGGET
+862 SRGYIDVYISGET

>member
-15 QIFRLEVLTGKYAGI
+15 QVFRLEVLTGKYEGI

-36 DGFDALDISIDVNE
+36 DGFDALDISVDVNE

-68 LEYNDKHTFDIIKG
+68 LEYNDKRTFDIIKG

-92 IIFRWY
+92 IIFKWY
-98 VVHNGTEKDILGEGF
+98 VVHNGVEKDILGAGF

-119 YQLNYENSQRVIE
+119 YQLNYESSQRVIE

-161 ENQIDP
+161 ENPIQP

-179 EKVETSWWMDGE
+179 EKIETAWWMDDYGE
-191 TDSNRNWFNYM
+191 NYDWYNYKKNIGNKNLDPWFQYQKIVSNIKFIPPKTWVFPKFNRSEDSKLGENIPLYGGDWKASITREELQDPAWAAQYPRYM
-202 GPRVVDVN
+202 YEHG
-210 VYPVGLRKP
+210 
-219 IYRLINKPFP
+219 
-229 LFNLSSEIKQ
+229 EITYW
-239 IGQNFDKYGG
+239 GQNTLF
-249 HFVAGE
+249 HTR
-255 DNSEESNSGKNHSG
+255 N
-269 GGNSWI
+269 
-275 EAPDNSW
+275 
-282 ISTKKTIV
+282 
-290 EYVGVPAALKNEQ
+290 
-303 WPLLNT
+303 
-309 ELSHTNVTLSISNI
+309 ELSNVVFSISNLH
-323 NFKARKIVKFDPRY
+323 FKARSYSLKKGYNPLYNEDNKRY
-337 INTIEKAKP
+337 RENYKPFSFSIALLIETPHASNTIFLKSSIDTDIGNYSEMNIVNEGWAIGDLPANSTVK
-346 LSFHMMAEIEYGGG
+346 I
-360 GINQRHTLHLASSEP
+360 GIMPHSDIRNKEFIITGKVSHTSL
-375 LEGTD
+375 
-380 FGHIQFNNKQ
+380 K
-390 FDLGDIPA
+390 
-398 GSKVW
+398 
-403 VYLHFPEGI
+403 
-412 EQSQFYFG
+412 
-420 RTDSAITISSSI
+420 ISSSI
-432 DKLGRKSR
+432 DKLGRKSK

-450 VAENYSDGQIRLVSN
+450 VAENYSDGQIRLKSA
-465 ILSDGGKYAN
+465 ILSEGGKYAN

-490 FLGEEKINT
+490 FLGENKINT

-515 GFDVIENRLIVEDID
+515 GFDVIENKLIVEDID

-538 YDLTNKDFVQEN
+538 YDLTSKDFVQEN

-628 DLVLIDTIT
+628 DLVLIDTVT

-672 KVGDKIKIVE
+672 KVGEKIKIVE

-721 DVIKNRNATATDGFI
+721 DVIKNRNGTATDGFI

-765 GGGLSKKTNGENIIV
+765 GGGLSKKPNGENIIV

-793 DTDKIPHLPSEVDVL
+793 DTDKIPYLPKEKDIL
-808 NENISLERLRKSS
+808 NENINLERLRKSS

-831 VTLTNVSFEEF
+831 ITLTNVSFEEF

-852 EDVYT
+852 EDIYT

-862 SRGYIDVYIGGET
+862 SRGYIDVYINGET

-911 DKTFDDTFE
+911 DKTFDQTFE

>member
-15 QIFRLEVLTGKYAGI
+15 QIFRLEVLTGKYEGI

-36 DGFDALDISIDVNE
+36 DGFDSLDISIDVNE

-68 LEYNDKHTFDIIKG
+68 LEYNDKRTFDIIKG

-92 IIFRWY
+92 ILFRWY
-98 VVHNGTEKDILGEGF
+98 VVHNGVEKDILGNGF

-161 ENQIDP
+161 ENQIEP

-179 EKVETSWWMDGE
+179 EKVQTIWWMEGE
-191 TDSNRNWFNYM
+191 IDPNRNWFNYL
-202 GPRVVDVN
+202 GPRIVDVN
-210 VYPVGLRKP
+210 VRPVGVGKP
-219 IYRLINKPFP
+219 IYNTATRPFP
-229 LFNLSSEIKQ
+229 MFNIKADTRQ

-249 HFVAGE
+249 YFMAVE
-255 DNSEESNSGKNHSG
+255 VK
-269 GGNSWI
+269 GN
-275 EAPDNSW
+275 DYDVDTSW
-282 ISTKKTIV
+282 ISTKKMAIK
-290 EYVGVPAALKNEQ
+290 YISAPYSSDEQ
-303 WPLLNT
+303 WSLLNT
-309 ELSHTNVTLSISNI
+309 ELNHTNVTLSISNI

-337 INTIEKAKP
+337 FNEIEKAKP
-346 LSFHMMAEIEYGGG
+346 LPFHMMAEIEYRGG

-380 FGHIQFNNKQ
+380 FGHIQFNNKE

-420 RTDSAITISSSI
+420 DTKSSITISSSI

-450 VAENYSDGQIRLVSN
+450 VAENYSDGKIRLVSN
-465 ILSDGGKYAN
+465 ILSEGGKYAN
-475 QYVATGAFLR
+475 QYVATGSFLR

-515 GFDVIENRLIVEDID
+515 GFDVIENKLIVEDID

-672 KVGDKIKIVE
+672 KVGEKIKIVE

-765 GGGLSKKTNGENIIV
+765 GGGLSKKPNGENIIV

-793 DTDKIPHLPSEVDVL
+793 DTDKIPHLPKEKDIL
-808 NENISLERLRKSS
+808 NENINLERLRRSS
-821 RVLFGTENIE
+821 RILFGTENIE
-831 VTLTNVSFEEF
+831 ITLTNVTFEEF

-852 EDVYT
+852 EDIYT

-862 SRGYIDVYIGGET
+862 SRGYIDVYINGET

-911 DKTFDDTFE
+911 DKTFDQTFE